1 MIPFISPHAWAC
13 LVSGSHRPDAVLNSA
28 MSLSPLDPS
37 QADFVIK
44 FEGIPRTY
52 ADSTKRAPPDLLDE
66 RVLELER
73 LMARLRDVGLVCVSR
88 AGPRLRGQVLVFVR
102 IEQAILQ
109 EMRQVER
116 SQDFLHGVVTAEEL
130 SVDEPFKPAERVRYA
145 HKRITTPYHP
155 SSKGQGA
162 GITTKCAEFPHVMDM
177 MPLHDTSFNQAW
189 IKTWSR
195 VSLASILYGIDQR
208 DIDKLRDQF
217 GVDTAMYFAF
227 LNAYFQS
234 LIPMAVT
241 GFIFWLSGLAN
252 HHMYA
257 CLVVLW
263 AIVFV
268 EFWRIRERM
277 LAVRWGMTGV
287 SSVSERNSHFTPRT
301 KSLSPITGIEEE
313 VFENWRRDVR
323 YLLCIPVTILFLVFL
338 VCTMAA
344 IFLFQV
350 VVDEVYDGPA
360 KSFVT
365 LIPTILFST
374 CIPLI
379 QSAWRIAAQIM
390 TNFENHATVH
400 RFHSSLTSKIFGMQS
415 VVTYGILALTAYMY
429 MPFGE
434 YLIGQLHVRGY
445 LNRLF
450 AFVTRDPNAFKG
462 RIQPFHVS
470 PAGLHDQLFAMSV
483 TQQLMNTFTEV
494 LLPILLRH
502 VEKFM
507 NKIRGSSRRKE
518 LEAFAKTNRDQA
530 FLERVQNEFDLDVYD
545 EFTDYAEMA
554 TQLGVIS
561 LWSVLWPLAPVMSVV
576 NNFFE
581 LRSDA
586 FKLVVNKRRPI
597 PRRVE
602 SIGSWMNVLSLLAY
616 LSFFTNFTMLFI
628 FDALK
633 PDTANPFKPA
643 SNGIIER
650 TKLWFT
656 AFMVALLLNQAFS
669 IVPRIVRYVLE
680 RTMWQNSAEDVSIR
694 RRLHQNR
701 VALIRRFEEY
711 NTTKQAHASVPT
723 LDVTSQPGSFWH
735 PSSDTGVAYIA
746 SASKAT

>member
-1 MIPFISPHAWAC
+1 
-13 LVSGSHRPDAVLNSA
+13 
-28 MSLSPLDPS
+28 MSLSSVDPV

-44 FEGIPRTY
+44 FEGFPKIF
-52 ADSTKRAPPDLLDE
+52 ADGTKRAPPGLLDE
-66 RVLELER
+66 RAQELER
-73 LMARLRDVGLVCVSR
+73 LMARLRDVGLVSVSR
-88 AGPRLRGQVLVFVR
+88 AGPRARGQVLVFVH
-102 IEQAILQ
+102 IEHAVLQ
-109 EMRQVER
+109 EMRQIER

-130 SVDEPFKPAERVRYA
+130 SMDEPFKPAERVRYT
-145 HKRITTPYHP
+145 HKRITAPYRA
-155 SSKGQGA
+155 SSAEQGA
-162 GITTKCAEFPHVMDM
+162 GITARCAEFPHVMDM
-177 MPLHDTSFNQAW
+177 MPLHDSSFNQAW
-189 IKTWSR
+189 IKTWSH
-195 VSLASILYGIDQR
+195 VSLASIVYGIDQSE
-208 DIDKLRDQF
+208 IDKLRDHF
-217 GVDTAMYFAF
+217 GVHIAMYFAF
-227 LNAYFQS
+227 LNAYSKS
-234 LIPMAVT
+234 LVPMAVT

-263 AIVFV
+263 AIAFV
-268 EFWRIRERM
+268 EYWHIRERM

-301 KSLSPITGIEEE
+301 KSLSPITGMEEE

-323 YLLCIPVTILFLVFL
+323 FLLCVPVTILFLVFL
-338 VCTMAA
+338 VSTMAA

-360 KSFVT
+360 KSLVA

-379 QSAWRIAAQIM
+379 QSAWRMAAQIM

-400 RFHSSLTSKIFGMQS
+400 RFQSSLTFKIFGMQS
-415 VVTYGILALTAYMY
+415 IVTYGILALTAYMY
-429 MPFGE
+429 LPFGE
-434 YLIGQLHVRGY
+434 YLINQLQVHGY
-445 LNRLF
+445 LDRLF

-470 PAGLHDQLFAMSV
+470 PTGLHDQLFAMSV

-494 LLPILLRH
+494 ILPILWRH
-502 VEKFM
+502 AEKFI

-586 FKLVVNKRRPI
+586 FKLVVNMRRPI

-602 SIGSWMNVLSLLAY
+602 SIGSWSSVLSHLAH

-628 FDALK
+628 FDAFK
-633 PDTANPFKPA
+633 PDSESSYKPPSNEMRERIVLWLQPFV
-643 SNGIIER
+643 S
-650 TKLWFT
+650 
-656 AFMVALLLNQAFS
+656 ALLLNYAFS
-669 IVPRIVRYVLE
+669 MVPSIVRYVLE

-701 VALIRRFEEY
+701 VALISRYEKY
-711 NTTKQAHASVPT
+711 DTMKQTHTSVPT
-723 LDVTSQPGSFWH
+723 LDAASQIGSFWH
-735 PSSDTGVAYIA
+735 PSSDTGVSYIA
-746 SASKAT
+746 SAAKAT

>member
-1 MIPFISPHAWAC
+1 MSGARTGAH
-13 LVSGSHRPDAVLNSA
+13 LVSA
-28 MSLSPLDPS
+28 MSLSSVDPV

-44 FEGIPRTY
+44 FEGFPKIF
-52 ADSTKRAPPDLLDE
+52 ADGTKRAPPGFLDE
-66 RVLELER
+66 RAQELER
-73 LMARLRDVGLVCVSR
+73 LMARLRDVGLVSVSR
-88 AGPRLRGQVLVFVR
+88 AGPRARGQVLVFVH
-102 IEQAILQ
+102 IEHAVLQ
-109 EMRQVER
+109 EMRQIER

-130 SVDEPFKPAERVRYA
+130 SMDEPFKPAERVRYT
-145 HKRITTPYHP
+145 HKRITAPYRA
-155 SSKGQGA
+155 SSAEQGA
-162 GITTKCAEFPHVMDM
+162 GITARCAEFPHVMDM
-177 MPLHDTSFNQAW
+177 MPLHDSSFNQAW
-189 IKTWSR
+189 IKTWSH
-195 VSLASILYGIDQR
+195 VSLASIVYGIDQSE
-208 DIDKLRDQF
+208 IDKLRDHF
-217 GVDTAMYFAF
+217 GVHIAMYFAF
-227 LNAYFQS
+227 LNAYSKS
-234 LIPMAVT
+234 LVPMAVT

-263 AIVFV
+263 AIAFV
-268 EFWRIRERM
+268 EYWHIRERM

-301 KSLSPITGIEEE
+301 KSLSPITGMEEE

-323 YLLCIPVTILFLVFL
+323 FLLCVPVTILFLVLL
-338 VCTMAA
+338 VSTMAA

-360 KSFVT
+360 KSLVA

-379 QSAWRIAAQIM
+379 QSAWRMAAQIM

-400 RFHSSLTSKIFGMQS
+400 RFQSSLTFKIFGMQS
-415 VVTYGILALTAYMY
+415 IVTYGILALTAYMY
-429 MPFGE
+429 LPFGE
-434 YLIGQLHVRGY
+434 YLINQLQVHGY
-445 LNRLF
+445 LDRLF

-470 PAGLHDQLFAMSV
+470 PTGLHDQLFAMSV

-494 LLPILLRH
+494 ILPILWRH
-502 VEKFM
+502 AEKFI

-586 FKLVVNKRRPI
+586 FKLVVNMRRPI

-602 SIGSWMNVLSLLAY
+602 SIGSWSSVLSHLAH

-628 FDALK
+628 FDAFK
-633 PDTANPFKPA
+633 PDSESSYKPPSNEMRERIVLWLQPFV
-643 SNGIIER
+643 S
-650 TKLWFT
+650 
-656 AFMVALLLNQAFS
+656 ALLLNYSFS
-669 IVPRIVRYVLE
+669 MVPSIVRYVLE

-701 VALIRRFEEY
+701 VALISRYEKY
-711 NTTKQAHASVPT
+711 DTMKQTHTSVPT
-723 LDVTSQPGSFWH
+723 LDAASQIGSFWH
-735 PSSDTGVAYIA
+735 PSSDTGVSYIA
-746 SASKAT
+746 SAAKAT

>member
-1 MIPFISPHAWAC
+1 
-13 LVSGSHRPDAVLNSA
+13 VSGARTGAHLVSA
-28 MSLSPLDPS
+28 MSLSSVDPV

-44 FEGIPRTY
+44 FEGFPKIF
-52 ADSTKRAPPDLLDE
+52 ADGTKRAPPGFLDE
-66 RVLELER
+66 RAQELER
-73 LMARLRDVGLVCVSR
+73 LMARLRDVGLVSVSR
-88 AGPRLRGQVLVFVR
+88 AGPRARGQVLVFVH
-102 IEQAILQ
+102 IEHAVLQ
-109 EMRQVER
+109 EMRQIER

-130 SVDEPFKPAERVRYA
+130 SMDEPFKPAERVRYT
-145 HKRITTPYHP
+145 HKRITAPYRA
-155 SSKGQGA
+155 SSAEQGA
-162 GITTKCAEFPHVMDM
+162 GITARCAEFPHVMDM
-177 MPLHDTSFNQAW
+177 MPLHDSSFNQAW
-189 IKTWSR
+189 IKTWSH
-195 VSLASILYGIDQR
+195 VSLASIVYGIDQSE
-208 DIDKLRDQF
+208 IDKLRDHF
-217 GVDTAMYFAF
+217 GVHIAMYFAF
-227 LNAYFQS
+227 LNAYSKS
-234 LIPMAVT
+234 LVPMAVT

-263 AIVFV
+263 AIAFV
-268 EFWRIRERM
+268 EYWHIRERM

-301 KSLSPITGIEEE
+301 KSLSPITGMEEE

-323 YLLCIPVTILFLVFL
+323 FLLCVPVTILFLVFL
-338 VCTMAA
+338 VSTMAA

-360 KSFVT
+360 KSLVA

-379 QSAWRIAAQIM
+379 QSAWRMAAQIM

-400 RFHSSLTSKIFGMQS
+400 RFQSSLTFKIFGMQS
-415 VVTYGILALTAYMY
+415 IVTYGILALTAYMY
-429 MPFGE
+429 LPFGE
-434 YLIGQLHVRGY
+434 YLINQLQVHGY
-445 LNRLF
+445 LDRLF

-470 PAGLHDQLFAMSV
+470 PTGLHDQLFAMSV

-494 LLPILLRH
+494 ILPILWRH
-502 VEKFM
+502 AEKFI

-586 FKLVVNKRRPI
+586 FKLVVNMRRPI

-602 SIGSWMNVLSLLAY
+602 SIGSWSSVLSHLAH

-628 FDALK
+628 FDAFK
-633 PDTANPFKPA
+633 PDSESSYKPPSNEMRERIVLWLQPFV
-643 SNGIIER
+643 S
-650 TKLWFT
+650 
-656 AFMVALLLNQAFS
+656 ALLLNYAFS
-669 IVPRIVRYVLE
+669 MMPSIVRYVLE

-701 VALIRRFEEY
+701 VALISRYEKY
-711 NTTKQAHASVPT
+711 DTMKQTHTSVPT
-723 LDVTSQPGSFWH
+723 LDAASQIGSFWH
-735 PSSDTGVAYIA
+735 PSSDTGVSYIA
-746 SASKAT
+746 SAAKAT

>member
-1 MIPFISPHAWAC
+1 
-13 LVSGSHRPDAVLNSA
+13 
-28 MSLSPLDPS
+28 MSLSSVDPV

-44 FEGIPRTY
+44 FEGFPKIF
-52 ADSTKRAPPDLLDE
+52 ADGTKRAPPGFLDE
-66 RVLELER
+66 RAQELER
-73 LMARLRDVGLVCVSR
+73 LMARLRDVGLVSVSR
-88 AGPRLRGQVLVFVR
+88 AGPRARGQVLVFVH
-102 IEQAILQ
+102 IEHAVLQ
-109 EMRQVER
+109 EMRQIER

-130 SVDEPFKPAERVRYA
+130 SMDEPFKPAERVRYT
-145 HKRITTPYHP
+145 HKRITAPYRA
-155 SSKGQGA
+155 SSAEQGA
-162 GITTKCAEFPHVMDM
+162 GITARCAEFPHVMDM
-177 MPLHDTSFNQAW
+177 MPLHDSSFNQAW
-189 IKTWSR
+189 IKTWSH
-195 VSLASILYGIDQR
+195 VSLASIVYGIDQSE
-208 DIDKLRDQF
+208 IDKLRDHF
-217 GVDTAMYFAF
+217 GVHIAMYFAF
-227 LNAYFQS
+227 LNAYSKS
-234 LIPMAVT
+234 LVPMAVT

-263 AIVFV
+263 AIAFV
-268 EFWRIRERM
+268 EYWHIRERM

-301 KSLSPITGIEEE
+301 KSLSPITGMEEE

-323 YLLCIPVTILFLVFL
+323 FLLCVPVTILFLVFL
-338 VCTMAA
+338 VSTMAA

-360 KSFVT
+360 KSLVA

-379 QSAWRIAAQIM
+379 QSAWRMAAQIM

-400 RFHSSLTSKIFGMQS
+400 RFQSSLTFKIFGMQS
-415 VVTYGILALTAYMY
+415 IVTYGILALTAYMY
-429 MPFGE
+429 LPFGE
-434 YLIGQLHVRGY
+434 YLINQLQVHGY
-445 LNRLF
+445 LDRLF

-470 PAGLHDQLFAMSV
+470 PTGLHDQLFAMSV

-494 LLPILLRH
+494 ILPILWRH
-502 VEKFM
+502 TEKFI

-586 FKLVVNKRRPI
+586 FKLVVNMRRPI

-602 SIGSWMNVLSLLAY
+602 SIGSWSSVLSHLAH

-628 FDALK
+628 FDAFK
-633 PDTANPFKPA
+633 PDSESSYKPPSNEMRERIVLWLQPFV
-643 SNGIIER
+643 S
-650 TKLWFT
+650 
-656 AFMVALLLNQAFS
+656 ALLLNYAFS
-669 IVPRIVRYVLE
+669 MLPSIVRYVLE

-701 VALIRRFEEY
+701 VALISRYEKY
-711 NTTKQAHASVPT
+711 DTMKQTHTSVPT
-723 LDVTSQPGSFWH
+723 LDAASQIGSFWH
-735 PSSDTGVAYIA
+735 PSSDTGVSYIA
-746 SASKAT
+746 SAAKAT

>member
-1 MIPFISPHAWAC
+1 MSGARTGAH
-13 LVSGSHRPDAVLNSA
+13 LVSA
-28 MSLSPLDPS
+28 MSLSSVDPV

-44 FEGIPRTY
+44 FEGFPKIF
-52 ADSTKRAPPDLLDE
+52 ADGTKRAPPGFLDE
-66 RVLELER
+66 RAQELER
-73 LMARLRDVGLVCVSR
+73 LMARLRDVGLVSVSR
-88 AGPRLRGQVLVFVR
+88 AGPRARGQVLVFVH
-102 IEQAILQ
+102 IEHAVLQ
-109 EMRQVER
+109 EMRQIER

-130 SVDEPFKPAERVRYA
+130 SMDEPFKPAERVRYT
-145 HKRITTPYHP
+145 HKRITAPYRA
-155 SSKGQGA
+155 SSAEQGA
-162 GITTKCAEFPHVMDM
+162 GITARCAEFPHVMDM
-177 MPLHDTSFNQAW
+177 MPLHDSSFNQAW
-189 IKTWSR
+189 IKTWSH
-195 VSLASILYGIDQR
+195 VSLASIVYGIDQSE
-208 DIDKLRDQF
+208 IDKLRDHF
-217 GVDTAMYFAF
+217 GVHIAMYFAF
-227 LNAYFQS
+227 LNAYSKS
-234 LIPMAVT
+234 LVPMAVT

-263 AIVFV
+263 AIAFV
-268 EFWRIRERM
+268 EYWHIRERM

-301 KSLSPITGIEEE
+301 KSLSPITGMEEE

-323 YLLCIPVTILFLVFL
+323 FLLCVPVTILFLVFL
-338 VCTMAA
+338 VSTMAA

-360 KSFVT
+360 KSLVA

-379 QSAWRIAAQIM
+379 QSAWRMAAQIM

-400 RFHSSLTSKIFGMQS
+400 RFQSSLTFKIFGMQS
-415 VVTYGILALTAYMY
+415 IVTYGILALTAYMY
-429 MPFGE
+429 LPFGE
-434 YLIGQLHVRGY
+434 YLINQLQVHGY
-445 LNRLF
+445 LDRLF

-470 PAGLHDQLFAMSV
+470 PRGLHDQLFAMSV

-494 LLPILLRH
+494 ILPILWRH
-502 VEKFM
+502 AEKFI

-586 FKLVVNKRRPI
+586 FKLVVNMRRPI

-602 SIGSWMNVLSLLAY
+602 SIGSWSSVLSYLAH

-628 FDALK
+628 FDTFK
-633 PDTANPFKPA
+633 PDSESSYKPPSNELRKRIELWLQPFFA
-643 SNGIIER
+643 
-650 TKLWFT
+650 
-656 AFMVALLLNQAFS
+656 ALLLNYAFS
-669 IVPRIVRYVLE
+669 MLPSIVRYVLE

-701 VALIRRFEEY
+701 VALISRYEKY
-711 NTTKQAHASVPT
+711 DTMKQTHTSVPT
-723 LDVTSQPGSFWH
+723 LDAASQPGSFWH
-735 PSSDTGVAYIA
+735 PSSDTGVSYIA
-746 SASKAT
+746 SAAKAS

>member
-1 MIPFISPHAWAC
+1 MSGARTGAH
-13 LVSGSHRPDAVLNSA
+13 LVSA
-28 MSLSPLDPS
+28 MSLSSVDPV

-44 FEGIPRTY
+44 FEGFPKIF
-52 ADSTKRAPPDLLDE
+52 ADGTKRAPPGFLDE
-66 RVLELER
+66 RAQELER
-73 LMARLRDVGLVCVSR
+73 LMARLRDVGLVSVSR
-88 AGPRLRGQVLVFVR
+88 AGPRARGQVLVFVH
-102 IEQAILQ
+102 IEHAVLQ
-109 EMRQVER
+109 EMRQIER

-130 SVDEPFKPAERVRYA
+130 SMDEPFKPAERVRYT
-145 HKRITTPYHP
+145 HKRITAPYRA
-155 SSKGQGA
+155 SSAEQGA
-162 GITTKCAEFPHVMDM
+162 GITARCAEFPHVMDM
-177 MPLHDTSFNQAW
+177 MPLHDSSFNQAW
-189 IKTWSR
+189 IKTWSH
-195 VSLASILYGIDQR
+195 VSLASIVYGIDQSE
-208 DIDKLRDQF
+208 IDKLRDHF
-217 GVDTAMYFAF
+217 GVHIAMYFAF
-227 LNAYFQS
+227 LNAYSKS
-234 LIPMAVT
+234 LVPMAVT

-263 AIVFV
+263 AIAFV
-268 EFWRIRERM
+268 EYWHIRERM

-301 KSLSPITGIEEE
+301 KSLSPITGMEEE

-323 YLLCIPVTILFLVFL
+323 FLLCVPVTILFLVFL
-338 VCTMAA
+338 VSTMAA

-360 KSFVT
+360 KSLVA

-379 QSAWRIAAQIM
+379 QSAWRMAAQIM

-400 RFHSSLTSKIFGMQS
+400 RFQSSLTFKIFGMQS
-415 VVTYGILALTAYMY
+415 IVTYGILALTAYMY
-429 MPFGE
+429 LPFGE
-434 YLIGQLHVRGY
+434 YLINQLQVHGY
-445 LNRLF
+445 LDRLF

-470 PAGLHDQLFAMSV
+470 PTGLHDQLFAMSV

-494 LLPILLRH
+494 ILPILWRH
-502 VEKFM
+502 AEKFI

-586 FKLVVNKRRPI
+586 FKLVVNMRRPI

-602 SIGSWMNVLSLLAY
+602 SIGSWSSVLSYLAH

-628 FDALK
+628 FDTFK
-633 PDTANPFKPA
+633 PDSASSYKPPSNELRKRIELWLQPFFA
-643 SNGIIER
+643 
-650 TKLWFT
+650 
-656 AFMVALLLNQAFS
+656 ALLLNYAFS
-669 IVPRIVRYVLE
+669 MVPSIVRYVLE

-701 VALIRRFEEY
+701 VALISRFEKY
-711 NTTKQAHASVPT
+711 DTMKQTHTSVPT
-723 LDVTSQPGSFWH
+723 LDAASQPGSFWH
-735 PSSDTGVAYIA
+735 PSSDTGVSYIA
-746 SASKAT
+746 SAAKAT

>member
-1 MIPFISPHAWAC
+1 MSGARTGAH
-13 LVSGSHRPDAVLNSA
+13 LVSA
-28 MSLSPLDPS
+28 MSLSSVDPV

-44 FEGIPRTY
+44 FEGFPKIF
-52 ADSTKRAPPDLLDE
+52 ADGTKRAPPGLLDE
-66 RVLELER
+66 RAQELER
-73 LMARLRDVGLVCVSR
+73 LMARLRDVGLVSVSR
-88 AGPRLRGQVLVFVR
+88 AGPRARGQVLVFVH
-102 IEQAILQ
+102 IEHAVLQ
-109 EMRQVER
+109 EMRQIER

-130 SVDEPFKPAERVRYA
+130 SMDEPFKPAERVRYT
-145 HKRITTPYHP
+145 HKRITAPYRA
-155 SSKGQGA
+155 SSAEQGA
-162 GITTKCAEFPHVMDM
+162 GITARCAEFPHVMDM
-177 MPLHDTSFNQAW
+177 MPLHDSSFNQAW
-189 IKTWSR
+189 IKTWSH
-195 VSLASILYGIDQR
+195 VSLASIVYGIDQSE
-208 DIDKLRDQF
+208 IDKLRDHF
-217 GVDTAMYFAF
+217 GVHIAMYFAF
-227 LNAYFQS
+227 LNAYSKS
-234 LIPMAVT
+234 LVPMAVT

-263 AIVFV
+263 AIAFV
-268 EFWRIRERM
+268 EYWHIRERM

-301 KSLSPITGIEEE
+301 KSLSPITGMEEE

-323 YLLCIPVTILFLVFL
+323 FLLCVPVTILFLVFL
-338 VCTMAA
+338 VSTMAA

-360 KSFVT
+360 KSLVA

-379 QSAWRIAAQIM
+379 QSAWRMAAQIM

-400 RFHSSLTSKIFGMQS
+400 RFQSSLTSKIFGMQS

-429 MPFGE
+429 LPFGE
-434 YLIGQLHVRGY
+434 YLINQLQVHGY
-445 LNRLF
+445 LDRLF

-470 PAGLHDQLFAMSV
+470 PTGLHDQLFAMSV

-494 LLPILLRH
+494 ILPILWRH
-502 VEKFM
+502 AEKFI

-586 FKLVVNKRRPI
+586 FKLVVNMRRPI

-602 SIGSWMNVLSLLAY
+602 SIGSWSSVLSHLAH

-628 FDALK
+628 FDAFK
-633 PDTANPFKPA
+633 PDSETSYKPPSNEMRERIVLWLQPFV
-643 SNGIIER
+643 S
-650 TKLWFT
+650 
-656 AFMVALLLNQAFS
+656 ALLLNYAFS
-669 IVPRIVRYVLE
+669 MVPSIVRYVLE

-701 VALIRRFEEY
+701 VALISRYEKY
-711 NTTKQAHASVPT
+711 DTMKQTHTSVPT
-723 LDVTSQPGSFWH
+723 LDAASQIGSFWH
-735 PSSDTGVAYIA
+735 PSSDTGVSYIA
-746 SASKAT
+746 GAAKAT

>member
-1 MIPFISPHAWAC
+1 
-13 LVSGSHRPDAVLNSA
+13 
-28 MSLSPLDPS
+28 MSLSPLDPV

-44 FEGIPRTY
+44 FEGFPKIF
-52 ADSTKRAPPDLLDE
+52 ADGTKRAPPGLLDE
-66 RVLELER
+66 RAQELER
-73 LMARLRDVGLVCVSR
+73 LMARLRDVGLVSVSR
-88 AGPRLRGQVLVFVR
+88 AGPRARGQVLVFVH
-102 IEQAILQ
+102 IEHAVLQ
-109 EMRQVER
+109 EMRQIER

-130 SVDEPFKPAERVRYA
+130 SMDEPFKPAERVRYT
-145 HKRITTPYHP
+145 HKRITAPYRA
-155 SSKGQGA
+155 SSAEQGA
-162 GITTKCAEFPHVMDM
+162 GITARCAEFPHVMDM
-177 MPLHDTSFNQAW
+177 MPLHDSSFNQAW
-189 IKTWSR
+189 IKTWSH
-195 VSLASILYGIDQR
+195 VSLASIVYGIDQSE
-208 DIDKLRDQF
+208 IDKLRDHF
-217 GVDTAMYFAF
+217 GVHIAMYFAF
-227 LNAYFQS
+227 LNAYSKS
-234 LIPMAVT
+234 LVPMAVT

-263 AIVFV
+263 AIAFV
-268 EFWRIRERM
+268 EYWHIRERM

-301 KSLSPITGIEEE
+301 KSLSPITGMEEE

-323 YLLCIPVTILFLVFL
+323 HMLCIPVTILFLVLL
-338 VCTMAA
+338 VSTMAA

-360 KSFVT
+360 KSLVA

-379 QSAWRIAAQIM
+379 QSAWRMAAQIM

-400 RFHSSLTSKIFGMQS
+400 RFQSSLTFKIFGMQS
-415 VVTYGILALTAYMY
+415 IVTYGILALTAYMY
-429 MPFGE
+429 LPFGE
-434 YLIGQLHVRGY
+434 YLINQLQVHGY
-445 LNRLF
+445 LDRLF

-470 PAGLHDQLFAMSV
+470 PTGLHDQLFAMSV

-494 LLPILLRH
+494 ILPILWRH
-502 VEKFM
+502 AEKFI

-586 FKLVVNKRRPI
+586 FKLVVNMRRPI

-602 SIGSWMNVLSLLAY
+602 SIGSWSSVLSHLAH

-628 FDALK
+628 FDAFK
-633 PDTANPFKPA
+633 PDSESSYKPPSNEMRERIVLWLQPFV
-643 SNGIIER
+643 S
-650 TKLWFT
+650 
-656 AFMVALLLNQAFS
+656 ALLLNYAFS
-669 IVPRIVRYVLE
+669 MVPSIVRYVLE

-701 VALIRRFEEY
+701 VALISRYEKY
-711 NTTKQAHASVPT
+711 DTMKQTHTSVPT
-723 LDVTSQPGSFWH
+723 LDAASQIGSFWH
-735 PSSDTGVAYIA
+735 PSSDTGVSYIA
-746 SASKAT
+746 SAAKAT

>member
-1 MIPFISPHAWAC
+1 MSGARTGAH
-13 LVSGSHRPDAVLNSA
+13 LVSA
-28 MSLSPLDPS
+28 MSLSSVDPV

-44 FEGIPRTY
+44 FEGFPKIF
-52 ADSTKRAPPDLLDE
+52 ADGTKRAPPGFLDE
-66 RVLELER
+66 RAQELER
-73 LMARLRDVGLVCVSR
+73 LMARLRDVGLVSVSR
-88 AGPRLRGQVLVFVR
+88 AGPRARGQVLVFVH
-102 IEQAILQ
+102 IEHAVLQ
-109 EMRQVER
+109 EMRQIER

-130 SVDEPFKPAERVRYA
+130 SMDEPFKPAERVRYT
-145 HKRITTPYHP
+145 HKRITAPYRA
-155 SSKGQGA
+155 SSAEQGA
-162 GITTKCAEFPHVMDM
+162 GITARCAEFPHVMDM
-177 MPLHDTSFNQAW
+177 MPLHDSSFNQAW
-189 IKTWSR
+189 IKTWSH
-195 VSLASILYGIDQR
+195 VSLASIVYGIDQSE
-208 DIDKLRDQF
+208 IDKLRDHF
-217 GVDTAMYFAF
+217 GVHIAMYFAF
-227 LNAYFQS
+227 LNAYSKS
-234 LIPMAVT
+234 LVPMAVT

-263 AIVFV
+263 AIAFV
-268 EFWRIRERM
+268 EYWHIRERM

-301 KSLSPITGIEEE
+301 KSLSPITGMEEE

-323 YLLCIPVTILFLVFL
+323 FLLCVPVTILFLVFL
-338 VCTMAA
+338 VSTMAA

-360 KSFVT
+360 KSLVA

-379 QSAWRIAAQIM
+379 QSAWRMAAQIM

-400 RFHSSLTSKIFGMQS
+400 RFQSSLTSKIFGMQS
-415 VVTYGILALTAYMY
+415 VVTYGILALTTYMY
-429 MPFGE
+429 LPFGE
-434 YLIGQLHVRGY
+434 YLINQLQVHGY
-445 LNRLF
+445 LDRLF

-470 PAGLHDQLFAMSV
+470 PTGLHDQLFAMSV

-494 LLPILLRH
+494 ILPILWRH
-502 VEKFM
+502 AEKFI

-586 FKLVVNKRRPI
+586 FKLVVNMRRPI

-602 SIGSWMNVLSLLAY
+602 SIGSWSSVLSYLAH

-628 FDALK
+628 FDTFK
-633 PDTANPFKPA
+633 PDSASSYKPPSNELRKRIELWLQPFFA
-643 SNGIIER
+643 
-650 TKLWFT
+650 
-656 AFMVALLLNQAFS
+656 ALLLNYAFS
-669 IVPRIVRYVLE
+669 MVPSIVRYVLE
-680 RTMWQNSAEDVSIR
+680 RIMWQNSAEDVSIR

-701 VALIRRFEEY
+701 VALISRFEKY
-711 NTTKQAHASVPT
+711 DTMKQTHTSVPT
-723 LDVTSQPGSFWH
+723 LDAASQPGSFWH
-735 PSSDTGVAYIA
+735 PSSDTGVSYIA
-746 SASKAT
+746 SAAKAT

>member
-1 MIPFISPHAWAC
+1 MSGARTGAH
-13 LVSGSHRPDAVLNSA
+13 LVSA
-28 MSLSPLDPS
+28 MSLSSVDPV

-44 FEGIPRTY
+44 FEGFPKIF
-52 ADSTKRAPPDLLDE
+52 ADGTKRAPPGFLDE
-66 RVLELER
+66 RAQELER
-73 LMARLRDVGLVCVSR
+73 LMARLRDVGLVSVSR
-88 AGPRLRGQVLVFVR
+88 AGPRARGQVLVFVH
-102 IEQAILQ
+102 IEHAVLQ
-109 EMRQVER
+109 EMRQIER

-130 SVDEPFKPAERVRYA
+130 SMDEPFKPAERVRYT
-145 HKRITTPYHP
+145 HKRITAPYRA
-155 SSKGQGA
+155 SSAEQGA
-162 GITTKCAEFPHVMDM
+162 GITARCAEFPHVMDM
-177 MPLHDTSFNQAW
+177 MPLHDSSFNQAW
-189 IKTWSR
+189 IKTWSH
-195 VSLASILYGIDQR
+195 VSLASIVYGIDQSE
-208 DIDKLRDQF
+208 IDKLRDHF
-217 GVDTAMYFAF
+217 GVHIAMYFAF
-227 LNAYFQS
+227 LNAYSKS
-234 LIPMAVT
+234 LVPMAVT

-263 AIVFV
+263 AIAFV
-268 EFWRIRERM
+268 EYWHIRERM

-301 KSLSPITGIEEE
+301 KSLSPITGMEEE

-323 YLLCIPVTILFLVFL
+323 FLLCVPVTILFLVFL
-338 VCTMAA
+338 VSTMAA

-360 KSFVT
+360 KSLVA

-379 QSAWRIAAQIM
+379 QSAWRMAAQIM

-400 RFHSSLTSKIFGMQS
+400 RFQSSLTSKIFGMQS
-415 VVTYGILALTAYMY
+415 VVTYGILALTTYMY
-429 MPFGE
+429 LPFGE
-434 YLIGQLHVRGY
+434 YLINQLQVHGY
-445 LNRLF
+445 LDRLF

-470 PAGLHDQLFAMSV
+470 PTGLHDQLFAMSV

-494 LLPILLRH
+494 ILPILWRH
-502 VEKFM
+502 AEKFI

-586 FKLVVNKRRPI
+586 FKLVVNMRRPI

-602 SIGSWMNVLSLLAY
+602 SIGSWSSVLSYLAH

-628 FDALK
+628 FDTFK
-633 PDTANPFKPA
+633 PDSASSYKPPSNELRKRIELWLQPFFA
-643 SNGIIER
+643 
-650 TKLWFT
+650 
-656 AFMVALLLNQAFS
+656 ALLLNYAFS
-669 IVPRIVRYVLE
+669 MVPSIVRYVLE

-701 VALIRRFEEY
+701 VALISRFEKY
-711 NTTKQAHASVPT
+711 DTMKQTHTSVPT
-723 LDVTSQPGSFWH
+723 LDAASQPGSFWH
-735 PSSDTGVAYIA
+735 PSSDTGVSYIA
-746 SASKAT
+746 SAAKAT

>member
-1 MIPFISPHAWAC
+1 MSGARTGAH
-13 LVSGSHRPDAVLNSA
+13 LVSA
-28 MSLSPLDPS
+28 MSLSSVDPV

-44 FEGIPRTY
+44 FEGFPKIF
-52 ADSTKRAPPDLLDE
+52 ADGTKRAPPGFLDE
-66 RVLELER
+66 RAQELER
-73 LMARLRDVGLVCVSR
+73 LMARLRDVGLVSVSR
-88 AGPRLRGQVLVFVR
+88 AGPRARGQVLVFVH
-102 IEQAILQ
+102 IEHAVLQ
-109 EMRQVER
+109 EMRQIER

-130 SVDEPFKPAERVRYA
+130 SMDEPFKPAERVRYT
-145 HKRITTPYHP
+145 HKRITAPYRA
-155 SSKGQGA
+155 SSAEQGA
-162 GITTKCAEFPHVMDM
+162 GITARCAEFPHVMDM
-177 MPLHDTSFNQAW
+177 MPLHDSSFNQAW
-189 IKTWSR
+189 IKTWSH
-195 VSLASILYGIDQR
+195 VSLASIVYGIDQSE
-208 DIDKLRDQF
+208 IDKLRDHF
-217 GVDTAMYFAF
+217 GVHIAMYFAF
-227 LNAYFQS
+227 LNAYSKS
-234 LIPMAVT
+234 LVPMAVT

-263 AIVFV
+263 AIAFV
-268 EFWRIRERM
+268 EYWHIRERM

-301 KSLSPITGIEEE
+301 KSLSPITGMEEE

-323 YLLCIPVTILFLVFL
+323 FLLCVPVTILFLVFL
-338 VCTMAA
+338 VSTMAA

-360 KSFVT
+360 KSLVA

-379 QSAWRIAAQIM
+379 QSAWRMAAQIM

-400 RFHSSLTSKIFGMQS
+400 RFQSSLTFKIFGMQS
-415 VVTYGILALTAYMY
+415 IVTYGILALTAYMY
-429 MPFGE
+429 LPFGE
-434 YLIGQLHVRGY
+434 YLINQLQVHGY
-445 LNRLF
+445 LDRLF

-470 PAGLHDQLFAMSV
+470 PTGLHDQLFAMSV

-494 LLPILLRH
+494 ILPILWRH
-502 VEKFM
+502 AEKFI

-586 FKLVVNKRRPI
+586 FKLVVNMRRPI

-602 SIGSWMNVLSLLAY
+602 SIGSWSSVLSHLAH

-628 FDALK
+628 FDAFK
-633 PDTANPFKPA
+633 PDSESSYKPPSNEMRERIVLWLQPFV
-643 SNGIIER
+643 S
-650 TKLWFT
+650 
-656 AFMVALLLNQAFS
+656 ALLLNYSFS
-669 IVPRIVRYVLE
+669 MVPSIVRYVLE

-701 VALIRRFEEY
+701 VALISRYEKY
-711 NTTKQAHASVPT
+711 DTMKQTHTSVPT
-723 LDVTSQPGSFWH
+723 LDAASQIGSFWH
-735 PSSDTGVAYIA
+735 PSSDTGVSYIA
-746 SASKAT
+746 SAAKAT

>member
-1 MIPFISPHAWAC
+1 MSGARTGAH
-13 LVSGSHRPDAVLNSA
+13 LVSA
-28 MSLSPLDPS
+28 MSLSSVDPV

-44 FEGIPRTY
+44 FEGFPKIF
-52 ADSTKRAPPDLLDE
+52 ADGTKRAPPGFLDE
-66 RVLELER
+66 RAQELER
-73 LMARLRDVGLVCVSR
+73 LMARLRDVGLVSVSR
-88 AGPRLRGQVLVFVR
+88 AGPRARGQVLVFVH
-102 IEQAILQ
+102 IEHAVLQ
-109 EMRQVER
+109 EMRQIER

-130 SVDEPFKPAERVRYA
+130 SMDEPFKPAERVRYT
-145 HKRITTPYHP
+145 HKRITAPYRA
-155 SSKGQGA
+155 SSAEQGA
-162 GITTKCAEFPHVMDM
+162 GITARCAEFPHVMDM
-177 MPLHDTSFNQAW
+177 MPLHDSSFNQAW
-189 IKTWSR
+189 IKTWSH
-195 VSLASILYGIDQR
+195 VSLASIVYGIDQSE
-208 DIDKLRDQF
+208 IDKLRDHF
-217 GVDTAMYFAF
+217 GVHIAMYFAF
-227 LNAYFQS
+227 LNAYSKS
-234 LIPMAVT
+234 LVPMAVT

-263 AIVFV
+263 AIAFV
-268 EFWRIRERM
+268 EYWHIRERM

-301 KSLSPITGIEEE
+301 KSLSPITGMEEE

-323 YLLCIPVTILFLVFL
+323 FLLCVPVTILFLVFL
-338 VCTMAA
+338 VSTMAA

-360 KSFVT
+360 KSLVA

-379 QSAWRIAAQIM
+379 QSAWRMAAQIM

-400 RFHSSLTSKIFGMQS
+400 RFQSSLTFKIFGMQS
-415 VVTYGILALTAYMY
+415 IVTYGILALTAYMY
-429 MPFGE
+429 LPFGE
-434 YLIGQLHVRGY
+434 YLINQLQVHGY
-445 LNRLF
+445 LDRLF

-470 PAGLHDQLFAMSV
+470 PTGLHDQLFAMSV

-494 LLPILLRH
+494 ILPILWRH
-502 VEKFM
+502 AEKFI

-586 FKLVVNKRRPI
+586 FKLVVNMRRPI

-602 SIGSWMNVLSLLAY
+602 SIGSWSSVLSHLAH

-628 FDALK
+628 FDAFK
-633 PDTANPFKPA
+633 PDSETSYKPPSNEMRERIVLWLQPFV
-643 SNGIIER
+643 S
-650 TKLWFT
+650 
-656 AFMVALLLNQAFS
+656 ALLLNYAFS
-669 IVPRIVRYVLE
+669 MVPSIVRYVLE

-701 VALIRRFEEY
+701 VALISRYEKY
-711 NTTKQAHASVPT
+711 DTMKQTHTSVPT
-723 LDVTSQPGSFWH
+723 LDAASQIGSFWH
-735 PSSDTGVAYIA
+735 PSSDTGVSYIA
-746 SASKAT
+746 GAAKAT

>member
-1 MIPFISPHAWAC
+1 MSGARTGAH
-13 LVSGSHRPDAVLNSA
+13 LVSA
-28 MSLSPLDPS
+28 MSLSSVDPV

-44 FEGIPRTY
+44 FEGFPKIF
-52 ADSTKRAPPDLLDE
+52 ADGTKRAPPGLLDE
-66 RVLELER
+66 RAQELER
-73 LMARLRDVGLVCVSR
+73 LMARLRDVGLVSVSR
-88 AGPRLRGQVLVFVR
+88 AGPRARGQVLVFVH
-102 IEQAILQ
+102 IEHAVLQ
-109 EMRQVER
+109 EMRQIER

-130 SVDEPFKPAERVRYA
+130 SMDEPFKPAERVRYT
-145 HKRITTPYHP
+145 HKRITAPYRA
-155 SSKGQGA
+155 SSAEQGA
-162 GITTKCAEFPHVMDM
+162 GITARCAEFPHVMDM
-177 MPLHDTSFNQAW
+177 MPLHDSSFNQAW
-189 IKTWSR
+189 IKTWSH
-195 VSLASILYGIDQR
+195 VSLASIVYGIDQSE
-208 DIDKLRDQF
+208 IDKLRDHF
-217 GVDTAMYFAF
+217 GVHIAMYFAF
-227 LNAYFQS
+227 LNAYSKS
-234 LIPMAVT
+234 LVPMAVT

-263 AIVFV
+263 AIAFV
-268 EFWRIRERM
+268 EFWHIRERM

-301 KSLSPITGIEEE
+301 KSLSPITGMEEE

-323 YLLCIPVTILFLVFL
+323 FLLCVPVTILFLVFL
-338 VCTMAA
+338 VSTMAA

-360 KSFVT
+360 KSLVA

-379 QSAWRIAAQIM
+379 QSAWRMAAQIM

-400 RFHSSLTSKIFGMQS
+400 RFQSSLTFKIFGMQS
-415 VVTYGILALTAYMY
+415 IVTYGILALTAYMY
-429 MPFGE
+429 LPFGE
-434 YLIGQLHVRGY
+434 YLINQLQVHGY
-445 LNRLF
+445 LDRLF

-470 PAGLHDQLFAMSV
+470 PTGLHDQLFAMSV

-494 LLPILLRH
+494 ILPILWRH
-502 VEKFM
+502 AEKFI

-586 FKLVVNKRRPI
+586 FKLVVNMRRPI

-602 SIGSWMNVLSLLAY
+602 SIGSWSSVLSHLAH

-628 FDALK
+628 FDAFK
-633 PDTANPFKPA
+633 PDSESSYKPPSNEMRERIVLWLQPFV
-643 SNGIIER
+643 S
-650 TKLWFT
+650 
-656 AFMVALLLNQAFS
+656 ALLLNYAFS
-669 IVPRIVRYVLE
+669 MVPSIVRYVLE

-701 VALIRRFEEY
+701 VALISRYEKY
-711 NTTKQAHASVPT
+711 DTMKQTHTSVPT
-723 LDVTSQPGSFWH
+723 LDAASQIGSFWH
-735 PSSDTGVAYIA
+735 PSSDTGVSYIA
-746 SASKAT
+746 SAAKAT

>member
-1 MIPFISPHAWAC
+1 MSGARTGAH
-13 LVSGSHRPDAVLNSA
+13 LVSA
-28 MSLSPLDPS
+28 MSQNPMDPV

-44 FEGIPRTY
+44 FEGFPKIF
-52 ADSTKRAPPDLLDE
+52 ADGTKRAPPGLLDE
-66 RVLELER
+66 RAQELER
-73 LMARLRDVGLVCVSR
+73 LMARLRDVGLVSVSR
-88 AGPRLRGQVLVFVR
+88 AGPRARGQVLVFVH
-102 IEQAILQ
+102 IEHAVLQ
-109 EMRQVER
+109 EMRQIER

-130 SVDEPFKPAERVRYA
+130 SMDEPFKPAERVRYT
-145 HKRITTPYHP
+145 HKRITAPHRA
-155 SSKGQGA
+155 SSAERGA
-162 GITTKCAEFPHVMDM
+162 GITARCAEFPHVMDM
-177 MPLHDTSFNQAW
+177 MPLHDSSFNQAW
-189 IKTWSR
+189 IKTWSH
-195 VSLASILYGIDQR
+195 VSLASIVYGIDQSE
-208 DIDKLRDQF
+208 IDKLRDHF
-217 GVDTAMYFAF
+217 GVHIAMYFAF
-227 LNAYFQS
+227 LNAYSKS
-234 LIPMAVT
+234 LVPMAVT

-263 AIVFV
+263 AIAFV
-268 EFWRIRERM
+268 EYWHIRERM

-301 KSLSPITGIEEE
+301 KSLSPITGMEEE

-323 YLLCIPVTILFLVFL
+323 FLLCVPVTILFLVFL
-338 VCTMAA
+338 VSTMAA

-360 KSFVT
+360 KSLVA

-379 QSAWRIAAQIM
+379 QSAWRMAAQIM

-400 RFHSSLTSKIFGMQS
+400 RFQSSLTSKIFGVQS

-429 MPFGE
+429 LPFGE
-434 YLIGQLHVRGY
+434 YLINQLQVHGY
-445 LNRLF
+445 LDRLF

-470 PAGLHDQLFAMSV
+470 PTGLHDQLFAMSV

-494 LLPILLRH
+494 ILPILWRH
-502 VEKFM
+502 AEKFI

-586 FKLVVNKRRPI
+586 FKLVVNMRRPI

-602 SIGSWMNVLSLLAY
+602 SIGSWSSVLSHLAH

-628 FDALK
+628 FDAFK
-633 PDTANPFKPA
+633 PDSESSYKPPSNEMRERIVLWLQPFV
-643 SNGIIER
+643 S
-650 TKLWFT
+650 
-656 AFMVALLLNQAFS
+656 ALLLNYAFS
-669 IVPRIVRYVLE
+669 MLPSIVRYVLE

-701 VALIRRFEEY
+701 VALISRYEKY
-711 NTTKQAHASVPT
+711 DTMKQTHTSVPT
-723 LDVTSQPGSFWH
+723 LDAASQIGSFWH
-735 PSSDTGVAYIA
+735 PSSDTGVSYIA
-746 SASKAT
+746 SAAKAT

>member
-1 MIPFISPHAWAC
+1 MSGARTGAH
-13 LVSGSHRPDAVLNSA
+13 LVSA
-28 MSLSPLDPS
+28 MSLSSVDPV

-44 FEGIPRTY
+44 FEGFPKIF
-52 ADSTKRAPPDLLDE
+52 ADGTKRAPPGFLDE
-66 RVLELER
+66 RAQELER
-73 LMARLRDVGLVCVSR
+73 LMARLRDVGLVSVSR
-88 AGPRLRGQVLVFVR
+88 AGPRARGQVLVFVH
-102 IEQAILQ
+102 IEHAVLQ
-109 EMRQVER
+109 EMRQIER

-130 SVDEPFKPAERVRYA
+130 SMDEPFKPAERVRYT
-145 HKRITTPYHP
+145 HKRITAPYRA
-155 SSKGQGA
+155 SSAEQGA
-162 GITTKCAEFPHVMDM
+162 GITARCAEFPHVMDM
-177 MPLHDTSFNQAW
+177 MPLHDSSFNQAW
-189 IKTWSR
+189 IKTWSH
-195 VSLASILYGIDQR
+195 VSLASIVYGIDQSE
-208 DIDKLRDQF
+208 IDKLRDHF
-217 GVDTAMYFAF
+217 GVHIAMYFAF
-227 LNAYFQS
+227 LNAYSKS
-234 LIPMAVT
+234 LVPMAVT

-263 AIVFV
+263 AIAFV
-268 EFWRIRERM
+268 EYWHIRERM

-301 KSLSPITGIEEE
+301 KSLSPITGMEEE

-323 YLLCIPVTILFLVFL
+323 FLLCVPVTILFLVFL
-338 VCTMAA
+338 VSTMAA

-360 KSFVT
+360 KSLVA

-379 QSAWRIAAQIM
+379 QSAWRMAAQIM

-400 RFHSSLTSKIFGMQS
+400 RFQSSLTFKIFGMQS
-415 VVTYGILALTAYMY
+415 IVTYGILALTAYMY
-429 MPFGE
+429 LPFGE
-434 YLIGQLHVRGY
+434 YLINQLQVHGY
-445 LNRLF
+445 LDRLF

-470 PAGLHDQLFAMSV
+470 PTGLHDQLFAMSV

-494 LLPILLRH
+494 ILPILWRH
-502 VEKFM
+502 AEKFI

-586 FKLVVNKRRPI
+586 FKLVVNMRRPI

-602 SIGSWMNVLSLLAY
+602 SIGSWSSVLSHLAH

-628 FDALK
+628 FDAFK
-633 PDTANPFKPA
+633 PDSESSYKPPSNEMRERIVLWLQPFV
-643 SNGIIER
+643 S
-650 TKLWFT
+650 
-656 AFMVALLLNQAFS
+656 ALLLNYAFS
-669 IVPRIVRYVLE
+669 MLPSIVRYVLE

-701 VALIRRFEEY
+701 VALISRYEKY
-711 NTTKQAHASVPT
+711 DTMKQTHTSVPT
-723 LDVTSQPGSFWH
+723 LDAASQIGSFCH
-735 PSSDTGVAYIA
+735 PSSDTGVSYIA
-746 SASKAT
+746 SAAKAT

>member
-1 MIPFISPHAWAC
+1 
-13 LVSGSHRPDAVLNSA
+13 
-28 MSLSPLDPS
+28 MSLSSVDPV

-44 FEGIPRTY
+44 FEGFPKIF
-52 ADSTKRAPPDLLDE
+52 ADGTKRAPPGFLDE
-66 RVLELER
+66 RAQELER
-73 LMARLRDVGLVCVSR
+73 LMARLRDVGLVSVSR
-88 AGPRLRGQVLVFVR
+88 AGPRARGQVLVFVH
-102 IEQAILQ
+102 IEHAVLQ
-109 EMRQVER
+109 EMRQIER

-130 SVDEPFKPAERVRYA
+130 SMDEPFKPAERVRYT
-145 HKRITTPYHP
+145 HKRITAPYRA
-155 SSKGQGA
+155 SSAEQGA
-162 GITTKCAEFPHVMDM
+162 GITARCAEFPHVMDM
-177 MPLHDTSFNQAW
+177 MPLHDSSFNQAW
-189 IKTWSR
+189 IKTWSH
-195 VSLASILYGIDQR
+195 VSLASIVYGIDQSE
-208 DIDKLRDQF
+208 IDKLRDHF
-217 GVDTAMYFAF
+217 GVHIAMYFAF
-227 LNAYFQS
+227 LNAYSKS
-234 LIPMAVT
+234 LVPMAVT

-263 AIVFV
+263 AIAFV
-268 EFWRIRERM
+268 EYWHIRERM

-301 KSLSPITGIEEE
+301 KSLSPITGMEEE
-313 VFENWRRDVR
+313 VFENWRHDVR
-323 YLLCIPVTILFLVFL
+323 SLLCVPVTILFLVFL
-338 VCTMAA
+338 VSTMAA

-360 KSFVT
+360 KSLVA

-379 QSAWRIAAQIM
+379 QSAWRMAAQIM

-400 RFHSSLTSKIFGMQS
+400 RFQSSLTSKIFGMQS
-415 VVTYGILALTAYMY
+415 VVTYGILALTTYMY
-429 MPFGE
+429 LPFGE
-434 YLIGQLHVRGY
+434 YLINQLQVHGY
-445 LNRLF
+445 LDRLF

-470 PAGLHDQLFAMSV
+470 PTGLHDQLFAMSV

-494 LLPILLRH
+494 ILPILWRH
-502 VEKFM
+502 AEKFI

-586 FKLVVNKRRPI
+586 FKLVVNMRRPI

-602 SIGSWMNVLSLLAY
+602 SIGSWSSVLSYLAH

-628 FDALK
+628 FDTFK
-633 PDTANPFKPA
+633 PDSASSYKPPSNELRKRIELWLQPFFA
-643 SNGIIER
+643 
-650 TKLWFT
+650 
-656 AFMVALLLNQAFS
+656 ALLLNYAFS
-669 IVPRIVRYVLE
+669 MVPSIVRYVLE

-701 VALIRRFEEY
+701 VALISRFEKY
-711 NTTKQAHASVPT
+711 DTMKQTHTSVPT
-723 LDVTSQPGSFWH
+723 LDAASQPGSFWH
-735 PSSDTGVAYIA
+735 PSSDTGVSYIA
-746 SASKAT
+746 SAAKAT

>member
-1 MIPFISPHAWAC
+1 MSGARTGAH
-13 LVSGSHRPDAVLNSA
+13 LVSA
-28 MSLSPLDPS
+28 MSLSSVDPV

-44 FEGIPRTY
+44 FEGFPKIF
-52 ADSTKRAPPDLLDE
+52 ANGTKRAPPGFLDE
-66 RVLELER
+66 RAQELER
-73 LMARLRDVGLVCVSR
+73 LMARLRDVGLVSVSR
-88 AGPRLRGQVLVFVR
+88 AGPRARGQVLVFVH
-102 IEQAILQ
+102 IEHAVLQ
-109 EMRQVER
+109 EMRQIER

-130 SVDEPFKPAERVRYA
+130 SMDEPFKPAERVRYT
-145 HKRITTPYHP
+145 HKRITAPYRA
-155 SSKGQGA
+155 SSAEQGA
-162 GITTKCAEFPHVMDM
+162 GITARCAEFPHVMDM
-177 MPLHDTSFNQAW
+177 MPLHDSSFNQAW
-189 IKTWSR
+189 IKTWSH
-195 VSLASILYGIDQR
+195 VSLASIVYGIDQSE
-208 DIDKLRDQF
+208 IDKLRDHF
-217 GVDTAMYFAF
+217 GVHIAMYFAF
-227 LNAYFQS
+227 LNAYSKS
-234 LIPMAVT
+234 LVPMAVT

-263 AIVFV
+263 AIAFV
-268 EFWRIRERM
+268 EYWHIRERM

-301 KSLSPITGIEEE
+301 KSLSPITGMEEE

-323 YLLCIPVTILFLVFL
+323 FLLCVPVTILFLVFL
-338 VCTMAA
+338 VSTMAA

-360 KSFVT
+360 KSLVA

-379 QSAWRIAAQIM
+379 QSAWRMAAQIM

-400 RFHSSLTSKIFGMQS
+400 RFQSSLTFKIFGMQS
-415 VVTYGILALTAYMY
+415 IVTYGILALTAYMY
-429 MPFGE
+429 LPFGE
-434 YLIGQLHVRGY
+434 YLINQLQVHGY
-445 LNRLF
+445 LDRLF

-470 PAGLHDQLFAMSV
+470 PTGLHDQLFAMSV

-494 LLPILLRH
+494 ILPILWRH
-502 VEKFM
+502 AEKFI

-586 FKLVVNKRRPI
+586 FKLVVNMRRPI

-602 SIGSWMNVLSLLAY
+602 SIGSWSSVLSHLAH

-628 FDALK
+628 FDAFK
-633 PDTANPFKPA
+633 PDSESSYKPPSNEMRERIVLWLQPFV
-643 SNGIIER
+643 S
-650 TKLWFT
+650 
-656 AFMVALLLNQAFS
+656 ALLLNYAFS
-669 IVPRIVRYVLE
+669 MVPSIVRYVLE

-701 VALIRRFEEY
+701 VALISRYEKY
-711 NTTKQAHASVPT
+711 DTMKQTHTSVPT
-723 LDVTSQPGSFWH
+723 LDAASQIGSFWH
-735 PSSDTGVAYIA
+735 PSSDTGVSYIA
-746 SASKAT
+746 SAAKAT

>member
-1 MIPFISPHAWAC
+1 M
-13 LVSGSHRPDAVLNSA
+13 SA
-28 MSLSPLDPS
+28 MSLSSVDPV

-44 FEGIPRTY
+44 FEGFPKIF
-52 ADSTKRAPPDLLDE
+52 ADGTKRAPPGFLDE
-66 RVLELER
+66 RAQELER
-73 LMARLRDVGLVCVSR
+73 LMARLRDVGLVSVSR
-88 AGPRLRGQVLVFVR
+88 AGPRARGQVLVFVH
-102 IEQAILQ
+102 IEHAVLQ
-109 EMRQVER
+109 EMRQIER

-130 SVDEPFKPAERVRYA
+130 SMDEPFKPAERVRYT
-145 HKRITTPYHP
+145 HKRITAPYRA
-155 SSKGQGA
+155 SSAEQGA
-162 GITTKCAEFPHVMDM
+162 GITARCAEFPHVMDM
-177 MPLHDTSFNQAW
+177 MPLHDSSFNQAW
-189 IKTWSR
+189 IKTWSH
-195 VSLASILYGIDQR
+195 VSLASIVYGIDQSE
-208 DIDKLRDQF
+208 IDKLRDHF
-217 GVDTAMYFAF
+217 GVHIAMYFAF
-227 LNAYFQS
+227 LNAYSKS
-234 LIPMAVT
+234 LVPMAVT

-263 AIVFV
+263 AIAFV
-268 EFWRIRERM
+268 EYWHIRERM

-301 KSLSPITGIEEE
+301 KSLSPITGMEEE

-323 YLLCIPVTILFLVFL
+323 FLLCVPVTILFLVFL
-338 VCTMAA
+338 VSTMAA

-360 KSFVT
+360 KSLVA

-379 QSAWRIAAQIM
+379 QSAWRMAAQIM

-400 RFHSSLTSKIFGMQS
+400 RFQSSLTFKIFGMQS
-415 VVTYGILALTAYMY
+415 IVTYGILALTAYMY
-429 MPFGE
+429 LPFGE
-434 YLIGQLHVRGY
+434 YLINQLQVHGY
-445 LNRLF
+445 LDRLF

-470 PAGLHDQLFAMSV
+470 PTGLHDQLFAMSV

-494 LLPILLRH
+494 ILPILWRH
-502 VEKFM
+502 TEKFI

-586 FKLVVNKRRPI
+586 FKLVVNMRRPI

-602 SIGSWMNVLSLLAY
+602 SIGSWSSVLSHLAH

-628 FDALK
+628 FDAFK
-633 PDTANPFKPA
+633 PDSESSYKPPSNEMRERIVLWLQPFV
-643 SNGIIER
+643 S
-650 TKLWFT
+650 
-656 AFMVALLLNQAFS
+656 ALLLNYAFS
-669 IVPRIVRYVLE
+669 MVPSIVRYVLE

-701 VALIRRFEEY
+701 VALISRYEKY
-711 NTTKQAHASVPT
+711 DTMKQTHTSVPT
-723 LDVTSQPGSFWH
+723 LDAASQIGSFWH
-735 PSSDTGVAYIA
+735 PSSDTGVSYIA
-746 SASKAT
+746 SAAKAT

>member
-1 MIPFISPHAWAC
+1 M
-13 LVSGSHRPDAVLNSA
+13 
-28 MSLSPLDPS
+28 DPV

-44 FEGIPRTY
+44 FEGFPKIF
-52 ADSTKRAPPDLLDE
+52 ADGTKRAPPGLLDE
-66 RVLELER
+66 RAQELER
-73 LMARLRDVGLVCVSR
+73 LMARLRDVGLVSVSR
-88 AGPRLRGQVLVFVR
+88 AGPRARGQVLVFVH
-102 IEQAILQ
+102 IEHAVLQ
-109 EMRQVER
+109 EMRQIER

-130 SVDEPFKPAERVRYA
+130 SMDEPFKPAERVRYT
-145 HKRITTPYHP
+145 HKRITAPYRA
-155 SSKGQGA
+155 SSAERGA
-162 GITTKCAEFPHVMDM
+162 GITARCAEFPHVMDM
-177 MPLHDTSFNQAW
+177 MPLHDSSFNQAW
-189 IKTWSR
+189 IKTWSH
-195 VSLASILYGIDQR
+195 VSLASIVYGIDQSE
-208 DIDKLRDQF
+208 IDKLRDHF
-217 GVDTAMYFAF
+217 GVHIAMYFAF
-227 LNAYFQS
+227 LNAYSKS
-234 LIPMAVT
+234 LVPMAVT

-263 AIVFV
+263 AIAFV
-268 EFWRIRERM
+268 EYWHIRERM

-301 KSLSPITGIEEE
+301 KSLSPITGMEEE

-323 YLLCIPVTILFLVFL
+323 FLLCVPVTILFLVFL
-338 VCTMAA
+338 VSTMAA

-360 KSFVT
+360 KSLVA

-379 QSAWRIAAQIM
+379 QSAWRMAAQIM

-400 RFHSSLTSKIFGMQS
+400 RFQSSLTFKIFGMQS
-415 VVTYGILALTAYMY
+415 IVTYGILALTAYMY
-429 MPFGE
+429 LPFGE
-434 YLIGQLHVRGY
+434 YLINQLQVHGY
-445 LNRLF
+445 LDRLF

-470 PAGLHDQLFAMSV
+470 PTGLHDQLFAMSV

-494 LLPILLRH
+494 ILPILWRH
-502 VEKFM
+502 AEKFI

-586 FKLVVNKRRPI
+586 FKLVVNMRRPI

-602 SIGSWMNVLSLLAY
+602 SIGSWSSVLSHLAH

-628 FDALK
+628 FDAFK
-633 PDTANPFKPA
+633 PDSESSYKPPSNEMRERIVLWLQPFV
-643 SNGIIER
+643 S
-650 TKLWFT
+650 
-656 AFMVALLLNQAFS
+656 ALLLNYAFS
-669 IVPRIVRYVLE
+669 MVPSIVRYVLE

-701 VALIRRFEEY
+701 VALISRYEKY
-711 NTTKQAHASVPT
+711 DTMKQTHTSVPT
-723 LDVTSQPGSFWH
+723 LDAASQIGSFWH
-735 PSSDTGVAYIA
+735 PSSDTGVSYIA
-746 SASKAT
+746 SAAKAT

>member
-1 MIPFISPHAWAC
+1 MSGARTGAH
-13 LVSGSHRPDAVLNSA
+13 LVSA
-28 MSLSPLDPS
+28 MSLSSVDPV

-44 FEGIPRTY
+44 FEGFPKIF
-52 ADSTKRAPPDLLDE
+52 ADGTKRAPPGFLDE
-66 RVLELER
+66 RAQELER
-73 LMARLRDVGLVCVSR
+73 LMARLRDVGLVSVSR
-88 AGPRLRGQVLVFVR
+88 AGPRARGQVLVFVH
-102 IEQAILQ
+102 IEHAVLQ
-109 EMRQVER
+109 EMRQIER

-130 SVDEPFKPAERVRYA
+130 SMDEPFKPAERVRYT
-145 HKRITTPYHP
+145 HKRITAPHRA
-155 SSKGQGA
+155 SSAERGA
-162 GITTKCAEFPHVMDM
+162 GITARCAEFPHVMDM
-177 MPLHDTSFNQAW
+177 MPLHDSSFNQAW

-195 VSLASILYGIDQR
+195 VSLASIVYGIDQSE
-208 DIDKLRDQF
+208 IDKLRDHF
-217 GVDTAMYFAF
+217 GVHIAMYFAF
-227 LNAYFQS
+227 LNAYAKS
-234 LIPMAVT
+234 LVPMAVT
-241 GFIFWLSGLAN
+241 GFIFWLSGQAN

-268 EFWRIRERM
+268 EFWRMRERM

-301 KSLSPITGIEEE
+301 KSLSPITGMEEE

-323 YLLCIPVTILFLVFL
+323 HMLCIPVTILFLVLL
-338 VCTMAA
+338 VSTMAA

-379 QSAWRIAAQIM
+379 QSAWRMTAQMM

-400 RFHSSLTSKIFGMQS
+400 RFQSSLTSKIFGMQS
-415 VVTYGILALTAYMY
+415 VVTYGILALTAYIY

-434 YLIGQLHVRGY
+434 YLIIQLHVHGY
-445 LNRLF
+445 LDRLF
-450 AFVTRDPNAFKG
+450 AFVTRDPNASKG

-470 PAGLHDQLFAMSV
+470 SAGLHDQLFALSV

-494 LLPILLRH
+494 ILPILLRH
-502 VEKFM
+502 VEKVL

-518 LEAFAKTNRDQA
+518 LEAFAQTNRDQA

-586 FKLVVNKRRPI
+586 FKLVVNMRRPI

-602 SIGSWMNVLSLLAY
+602 SIGSWMSVLSHLAH
-616 LSFFTNFTMLFI
+616 LSFFTNYTMLFI
-628 FDALK
+628 LDALK
-633 PDTANPFKPA
+633 PDSENPHKSPCGAFFD
-643 SNGIIER
+643 R
-650 TKLWFT
+650 MVLWLK
-656 AFMVALLLNQAFS
+656 AFFLALVYNYAFS
-669 IVPRIVRYVLE
+669 FVPIIVRYVLE
-680 RTMWQNSAEDVSIR
+680 RIMWQNSAEDVSIR

-701 VALIRRFEEY
+701 VALISRFEKY
-711 NTTKQAHASVPT
+711 DQMKQAHTSVPT
-723 LDVTSQPGSFWH
+723 LDAASQPGSFWH
-735 PSSDTGVAYIA
+735 PSSDTGVSYIA
-746 SASKAT
+746 SAAKAT

>member
-1 MIPFISPHAWAC
+1 MSGARTGAH
-13 LVSGSHRPDAVLNSA
+13 LVSA
-28 MSLSPLDPS
+28 MSQNPMDPV

-44 FEGIPRTY
+44 FEGFPKIF
-52 ADSTKRAPPDLLDE
+52 ADGTKRAPPGLLDE
-66 RVLELER
+66 RAQELER
-73 LMARLRDVGLVCVSR
+73 LMARLRDVGLVSVSR
-88 AGPRLRGQVLVFVR
+88 AGPRARGQVLVFVH
-102 IEQAILQ
+102 IEHAVLQ
-109 EMRQVER
+109 EMRQIER

-130 SVDEPFKPAERVRYA
+130 SMDEPFKPAERVRYT
-145 HKRITTPYHP
+145 HKRITAPYRA
-155 SSKGQGA
+155 SSAERGA
-162 GITTKCAEFPHVMDM
+162 GITARCAEFPHVMDM
-177 MPLHDTSFNQAW
+177 MPLHDSSFNQAW
-189 IKTWSR
+189 IKTWSH
-195 VSLASILYGIDQR
+195 VSLASIVYGIDQSE
-208 DIDKLRDQF
+208 IDKLRDHF
-217 GVDTAMYFAF
+217 GVHIAMYFAF
-227 LNAYFQS
+227 LNAYSKS
-234 LIPMAVT
+234 LVPMAVT

-263 AIVFV
+263 AIAFV
-268 EFWRIRERM
+268 EYWHIRERM

-301 KSLSPITGIEEE
+301 KSLSPITGMEEE

-323 YLLCIPVTILFLVFL
+323 FLLCVPVTILFLVFL
-338 VCTMAA
+338 VSTMAA

-360 KSFVT
+360 KSLVA

-379 QSAWRIAAQIM
+379 QSAWRMAAQIM

-400 RFHSSLTSKIFGMQS
+400 RFQSSLTFKIFGMQS
-415 VVTYGILALTAYMY
+415 IVTYGILALTAYMY
-429 MPFGE
+429 LPFGE
-434 YLIGQLHVRGY
+434 YLINQLQVHGY
-445 LNRLF
+445 LDRLF

-470 PAGLHDQLFAMSV
+470 PTGLHDQLFAMSV

-494 LLPILLRH
+494 ILPILWRH
-502 VEKFM
+502 AEKFI

-586 FKLVVNKRRPI
+586 FKLVVNMRRPI

-602 SIGSWMNVLSLLAY
+602 SIGSWSSVLSHLAH

-628 FDALK
+628 FDAFK
-633 PDTANPFKPA
+633 PDSESSYKPPSNEMRERIVLWLQPFV
-643 SNGIIER
+643 S
-650 TKLWFT
+650 
-656 AFMVALLLNQAFS
+656 ALLLNYAFS
-669 IVPRIVRYVLE
+669 MVPSIVRYVLE

-701 VALIRRFEEY
+701 VALISRYEKY
-711 NTTKQAHASVPT
+711 DTMKQTHTSVPT
-723 LDVTSQPGSFWH
+723 LDAASQIGSFWH
-735 PSSDTGVAYIA
+735 PSSDTGVSYIA
-746 SASKAT
+746 SAAKAT

>member
-1 MIPFISPHAWAC
+1 
-13 LVSGSHRPDAVLNSA
+13 
-28 MSLSPLDPS
+28 MSQNPMDPV

-44 FEGIPRTY
+44 FEGFPKIF
-52 ADSTKRAPPDLLDE
+52 ADGTKRAPPGFLDE
-66 RVLELER
+66 RAQELER
-73 LMARLRDVGLVCVSR
+73 LMARLRDVGLVSVSR
-88 AGPRLRGQVLVFVR
+88 AGPRARGQVLVFVH
-102 IEQAILQ
+102 IEHAVLQ
-109 EMRQVER
+109 EMRQIER

-130 SVDEPFKPAERVRYA
+130 SMDEPFKPAERVRYT
-145 HKRITTPYHP
+145 HKRITAPYRA
-155 SSKGQGA
+155 SSAEQGA
-162 GITTKCAEFPHVMDM
+162 GITARCAEFPHVMDM
-177 MPLHDTSFNQAW
+177 MPLHDSSFNQAW
-189 IKTWSR
+189 IKTWSH
-195 VSLASILYGIDQR
+195 VSLASIVYGIDQSE
-208 DIDKLRDQF
+208 IDKLRDHF
-217 GVDTAMYFAF
+217 GVHIAMYFAF
-227 LNAYFQS
+227 LNAYSKS
-234 LIPMAVT
+234 LVPMAVT

-263 AIVFV
+263 AIAFV
-268 EFWRIRERM
+268 EYWHIRERM

-301 KSLSPITGIEEE
+301 KSLSPITGMEEE

-323 YLLCIPVTILFLVFL
+323 FLLCVPVTILFLVFL
-338 VCTMAA
+338 VSTMAA

-360 KSFVT
+360 KSLVA

-379 QSAWRIAAQIM
+379 QSAWRMAAQIM

-400 RFHSSLTSKIFGMQS
+400 RFQSSLTFKIFGMQS
-415 VVTYGILALTAYMY
+415 IVTYGILALTAYMY
-429 MPFGE
+429 LPFGE
-434 YLIGQLHVRGY
+434 YLINQLQVHGY
-445 LNRLF
+445 LDRLF

-470 PAGLHDQLFAMSV
+470 PTGLHDQLFAMSV

-494 LLPILLRH
+494 ILPILWRH
-502 VEKFM
+502 AEKFI

-586 FKLVVNKRRPI
+586 FKLVVNMRRPI

-602 SIGSWMNVLSLLAY
+602 SIGSWSSVLSHLAH

-628 FDALK
+628 FDAFK
-633 PDTANPFKPA
+633 PDSESSYKPPSNEMRERIVLWLQPFV
-643 SNGIIER
+643 S
-650 TKLWFT
+650 
-656 AFMVALLLNQAFS
+656 ALLLNYAFS
-669 IVPRIVRYVLE
+669 MVPSIVRYVLE

-701 VALIRRFEEY
+701 VALISRYEKY
-711 NTTKQAHASVPT
+711 DTMKQTHTSVPT
-723 LDVTSQPGSFWH
+723 LDAASQIGSFWH
-735 PSSDTGVAYIA
+735 PSSDTGVSYIA
-746 SASKAT
+746 SAAKAT

>member
-1 MIPFISPHAWAC
+1 MSGARTGAH
-13 LVSGSHRPDAVLNSA
+13 LVSA
-28 MSLSPLDPS
+28 MSLSSVDPV

-44 FEGIPRTY
+44 FEGFPKIF
-52 ADSTKRAPPDLLDE
+52 ADGTKRAPPGFLDE
-66 RVLELER
+66 RAQELER
-73 LMARLRDVGLVCVSR
+73 LMARLRDVGLVSVSR
-88 AGPRLRGQVLVFVR
+88 AGPRARGQVLVFVH
-102 IEQAILQ
+102 IEHAVLQ
-109 EMRQVER
+109 EMRQIER

-130 SVDEPFKPAERVRYA
+130 SMDEPFKPAERVRYT
-145 HKRITTPYHP
+145 HKRITAPYRA
-155 SSKGQGA
+155 SSAEQGA
-162 GITTKCAEFPHVMDM
+162 GITARCAEFPHVMDM
-177 MPLHDTSFNQAW
+177 MPLHDSSFNQAW
-189 IKTWSR
+189 IKTWSH
-195 VSLASILYGIDQR
+195 VSLASIVYGIDQSE
-208 DIDKLRDQF
+208 IDKLRDHF
-217 GVDTAMYFAF
+217 GVHIAMYFAF
-227 LNAYFQS
+227 LNAYSKS
-234 LIPMAVT
+234 LVPMAVT

-263 AIVFV
+263 AIAFV
-268 EFWRIRERM
+268 EYWHIRERM

-301 KSLSPITGIEEE
+301 KSLSPITGMEEE

-323 YLLCIPVTILFLVFL
+323 FLLCVPVTILFLVFL
-338 VCTMAA
+338 VSTMAA

-360 KSFVT
+360 KSLVA

-379 QSAWRIAAQIM
+379 QSAWRMAAQIM

-400 RFHSSLTSKIFGMQS
+400 RFQSSLTSKIFGMQS

-429 MPFGE
+429 LPFGE
-434 YLIGQLHVRGY
+434 YLINQLQVHGY
-445 LNRLF
+445 LDRLF

-470 PAGLHDQLFAMSV
+470 PTGLHDQLFAMSV

-494 LLPILLRH
+494 ILPILWRH
-502 VEKFM
+502 AEKFI

-586 FKLVVNKRRPI
+586 FKLVVNMRRPI

-602 SIGSWMNVLSLLAY
+602 SIGSWSSVLSYLAH

-628 FDALK
+628 FDTFK
-633 PDTANPFKPA
+633 PDSESSYKPPSNELRKRIELWLQPFFA
-643 SNGIIER
+643 
-650 TKLWFT
+650 
-656 AFMVALLLNQAFS
+656 ALLLNYAFS
-669 IVPRIVRYVLE
+669 MVPSIVRYVLE

-701 VALIRRFEEY
+701 VALISRYEKY
-711 NTTKQAHASVPT
+711 DTMKQTHTSVPT
-723 LDVTSQPGSFWH
+723 LDAASQPGSFWH
-735 PSSDTGVAYIA
+735 PSSDTGVSYIA
-746 SASKAT
+746 SAAKAT

>member
-1 MIPFISPHAWAC
+1 MSGARTGAH
-13 LVSGSHRPDAVLNSA
+13 LVSA
-28 MSLSPLDPS
+28 MSLSSVDPV

-44 FEGIPRTY
+44 FEGFPKIF
-52 ADSTKRAPPDLLDE
+52 ADGTKRAPPGFLDE
-66 RVLELER
+66 RAQELER
-73 LMARLRDVGLVCVSR
+73 LMARLRDVGLVSVSR
-88 AGPRLRGQVLVFVR
+88 AGPRARGQVLVFVH
-102 IEQAILQ
+102 IEHAVLQ
-109 EMRQVER
+109 EMRQIER

-130 SVDEPFKPAERVRYA
+130 SMDEPFKPAERVRYT
-145 HKRITTPYHP
+145 HKRITAPYRA
-155 SSKGQGA
+155 SSAEQGA
-162 GITTKCAEFPHVMDM
+162 GITARCAEFPHVMDM
-177 MPLHDTSFNQAW
+177 MPLHDSSFNQAW
-189 IKTWSR
+189 IKTWSH
-195 VSLASILYGIDQR
+195 VSLASIVYGIDQSE
-208 DIDKLRDQF
+208 IDKLRDHF
-217 GVDTAMYFAF
+217 GVHIAMYFAF
-227 LNAYFQS
+227 LNAYSKS
-234 LIPMAVT
+234 LVPMAVT

-263 AIVFV
+263 AIAFV
-268 EFWRIRERM
+268 EYWHIRERM

-301 KSLSPITGIEEE
+301 KSLSPITGMEEE

-323 YLLCIPVTILFLVFL
+323 FLLCVPVTILFLVFL
-338 VCTMAA
+338 VSTMAA

-360 KSFVT
+360 KSLVA

-379 QSAWRIAAQIM
+379 QSAWRMAAQIM

-400 RFHSSLTSKIFGMQS
+400 RFQSSLTSKIFGVQS

-429 MPFGE
+429 LPFGE
-434 YLIGQLHVRGY
+434 YLINQLQVHGY
-445 LNRLF
+445 LDRLF

-470 PAGLHDQLFAMSV
+470 PTGLHDQLFAMSV

-494 LLPILLRH
+494 ILPILWRH
-502 VEKFM
+502 AEKFI

-554 TQLGVIS
+554 TQMGVIS

-586 FKLVVNKRRPI
+586 FKLVVNMRRPI

-602 SIGSWMNVLSLLAY
+602 SIGSWSSVLSYLAH

-628 FDALK
+628 FDTFK
-633 PDTANPFKPA
+633 PDSASSYKPPSNELRKRIELWLQPFFA
-643 SNGIIER
+643 
-650 TKLWFT
+650 
-656 AFMVALLLNQAFS
+656 ALLLNYAFS
-669 IVPRIVRYVLE
+669 MVPSIVRYVLE

-701 VALIRRFEEY
+701 VALISRFEKY
-711 NTTKQAHASVPT
+711 DTMKQTHTSVPT
-723 LDVTSQPGSFWH
+723 LDAASQPGSFWH
-735 PSSDTGVAYIA
+735 PSSDTGVSYIA
-746 SASKAT
+746 SAAKAT

>member
-1 MIPFISPHAWAC
+1 MSGARTGAH
-13 LVSGSHRPDAVLNSA
+13 LVSA
-28 MSLSPLDPS
+28 MSQNPMDPV

-44 FEGIPRTY
+44 FEGFPKIF
-52 ADSTKRAPPDLLDE
+52 ADGTKRAPPGLLDE
-66 RVLELER
+66 RAQELER
-73 LMARLRDVGLVCVSR
+73 LMARLRDVGLVSVSR
-88 AGPRLRGQVLVFVR
+88 AGPRARGQVLVFVH
-102 IEQAILQ
+102 IEHAVLQ
-109 EMRQVER
+109 EMRQIER

-130 SVDEPFKPAERVRYA
+130 SMDEPFKPAERVRYTY
-145 HKRITTPYHP
+145 KRITAPHRA
-155 SSKGQGA
+155 SSAERGA
-162 GITTKCAEFPHVMDM
+162 GITARCAEFPHVMDM
-177 MPLHDTSFNQAW
+177 MPLHDSSFNQAW
-189 IKTWSR
+189 IKTWSH
-195 VSLASILYGIDQR
+195 VSLASIVYGIDQSE
-208 DIDKLRDQF
+208 IDKLRDHF
-217 GVDTAMYFAF
+217 GVHIAMYFAF
-227 LNAYFQS
+227 LNAYSKS
-234 LIPMAVT
+234 LVPMAVT

-263 AIVFV
+263 AIAFV
-268 EFWRIRERM
+268 EYWHIRERM

-301 KSLSPITGIEEE
+301 KSLSPITGMEEE

-323 YLLCIPVTILFLVFL
+323 FLLCVPVTILFLVFL
-338 VCTMAA
+338 VSTMAA

-360 KSFVT
+360 KSLVA

-379 QSAWRIAAQIM
+379 QSAWRMAAQIM

-400 RFHSSLTSKIFGMQS
+400 RFQSSLTSKIFGVQS

-429 MPFGE
+429 LPFGE
-434 YLIGQLHVRGY
+434 YLINQLQVHGY
-445 LNRLF
+445 LDRLF

-470 PAGLHDQLFAMSV
+470 PTGLHDQLFAMSV

-494 LLPILLRH
+494 ILPILWRH
-502 VEKFM
+502 AEKFI

-586 FKLVVNKRRPI
+586 FKLVVNMRRPI

-602 SIGSWMNVLSLLAY
+602 SIGSWSSVLSHLAH

-628 FDALK
+628 FDAFK
-633 PDTANPFKPA
+633 PDSESSYKPPSNEMRERIVLWLQPFV
-643 SNGIIER
+643 S
-650 TKLWFT
+650 
-656 AFMVALLLNQAFS
+656 ALLLNYAFS
-669 IVPRIVRYVLE
+669 MLPSIVRYVLE

-701 VALIRRFEEY
+701 VALISRYEKY
-711 NTTKQAHASVPT
+711 DTMKQTHTSVPT
-723 LDVTSQPGSFWH
+723 LDAASQIGSFWH
-735 PSSDTGVAYIA
+735 PSSDTGVSYIA
-746 SASKAT
+746 SAAKAT

>member
-1 MIPFISPHAWAC
+1 MSGARTGAH
-13 LVSGSHRPDAVLNSA
+13 LVSA
-28 MSLSPLDPS
+28 MSLSSVDPV

-44 FEGIPRTY
+44 FEGFPKIF
-52 ADSTKRAPPDLLDE
+52 ADGTKRAPPGFLDE
-66 RVLELER
+66 RAQELER
-73 LMARLRDVGLVCVSR
+73 LMARLRDVGLVSVSR
-88 AGPRLRGQVLVFVR
+88 AGPRARGQVLVFVH
-102 IEQAILQ
+102 IEHAVLQ
-109 EMRQVER
+109 EMRQIER

-130 SVDEPFKPAERVRYA
+130 SMDEPFKPAERVRYT
-145 HKRITTPYHP
+145 HKRITAPYRA
-155 SSKGQGA
+155 SSAEQGA
-162 GITTKCAEFPHVMDM
+162 GITARCAEFPHVMDM
-177 MPLHDTSFNQAW
+177 MPLHDSSFNQAW
-189 IKTWSR
+189 IKTWSH
-195 VSLASILYGIDQR
+195 VSLASIVYGIDQSE
-208 DIDKLRDQF
+208 IDKLRDHF
-217 GVDTAMYFAF
+217 GVHIAMYFAF
-227 LNAYFQS
+227 LNAYSKS
-234 LIPMAVT
+234 LVPMAVT

-263 AIVFV
+263 AIAFV
-268 EFWRIRERM
+268 EYWHIRERM

-301 KSLSPITGIEEE
+301 KSLSPITGMEEE

-323 YLLCIPVTILFLVFL
+323 FLLCVPVTILFLVFL
-338 VCTMAA
+338 VSTMAA

-360 KSFVT
+360 KSLVA

-379 QSAWRIAAQIM
+379 QSAWRMAAQIM

-400 RFHSSLTSKIFGMQS
+400 RFQSSLTFKIFGMQS
-415 VVTYGILALTAYMY
+415 IVTYGILALTAYMY
-429 MPFGE
+429 LPFGE
-434 YLIGQLHVRGY
+434 YLINQLQVHGY
-445 LNRLF
+445 LDRLF

-470 PAGLHDQLFAMSV
+470 PTGLHDQLFAMSV

-494 LLPILLRH
+494 ILPILWRH
-502 VEKFM
+502 AEKFI

-586 FKLVVNKRRPI
+586 FKLVVNMRRPI

-602 SIGSWMNVLSLLAY
+602 SIGSWSSVLSHLAH

-628 FDALK
+628 FDAFK
-633 PDTANPFKPA
+633 PDSESSYKPPSNEMRERIVLWLQPFV
-643 SNGIIER
+643 S
-650 TKLWFT
+650 
-656 AFMVALLLNQAFS
+656 ALLLNYAFS
-669 IVPRIVRYVLE
+669 MLPSIVRYVLE

-701 VALIRRFEEY
+701 VALISRYEKY
-711 NTTKQAHASVPT
+711 DTMKQTHTSVPT
-723 LDVTSQPGSFWH
+723 LDAASQIGSFWH
-735 PSSDTGVAYIA
+735 PSSDTGVSYIA
-746 SASKAT
+746 SAAKAT

>member
-1 MIPFISPHAWAC
+1 MSGARTGAH
-13 LVSGSHRPDAVLNSA
+13 LVSA
-28 MSLSPLDPS
+28 MSLSSVDPV

-44 FEGIPRTY
+44 FEGFPKIF
-52 ADSTKRAPPDLLDE
+52 ADGTKRAPPGLLDE
-66 RVLELER
+66 RAQELER
-73 LMARLRDVGLVCVSR
+73 LMARLRDVGLVSVSR
-88 AGPRLRGQVLVFVR
+88 AGPRARGQVLVFVH
-102 IEQAILQ
+102 IEHAVLQ
-109 EMRQVER
+109 EMRQIER

-130 SVDEPFKPAERVRYA
+130 SMDEPFKPAERVRYT
-145 HKRITTPYHP
+145 HKRITAPYRA
-155 SSKGQGA
+155 SSAEQGA
-162 GITTKCAEFPHVMDM
+162 GITARCAEFPHVMDM
-177 MPLHDTSFNQAW
+177 MPLHDSSFNQAW
-189 IKTWSR
+189 IKTWSH
-195 VSLASILYGIDQR
+195 VSLASIVYGIDQSE
-208 DIDKLRDQF
+208 IDKLRDHF
-217 GVDTAMYFAF
+217 GVHIAMYFAF
-227 LNAYFQS
+227 LNAYSKS
-234 LIPMAVT
+234 LVPMAVT

-263 AIVFV
+263 AIAFV
-268 EFWRIRERM
+268 EYWHIRERM

-301 KSLSPITGIEEE
+301 KSLSPITGMEEE

-323 YLLCIPVTILFLVFL
+323 FLLCVPVTILFLVFL
-338 VCTMAA
+338 VSTMAA

-360 KSFVT
+360 KSLVA

-379 QSAWRIAAQIM
+379 QSAWRMAAQIM

-400 RFHSSLTSKIFGMQS
+400 RFQSSLTFKIFGMQS
-415 VVTYGILALTAYMY
+415 IVTYGILALTAYMY
-429 MPFGE
+429 LPFGE
-434 YLIGQLHVRGY
+434 YLINQLQVHGY
-445 LNRLF
+445 LDRLF

-470 PAGLHDQLFAMSV
+470 PTGLHDQLFAMSV

-494 LLPILLRH
+494 ILPILWRH
-502 VEKFM
+502 AEKFI

-586 FKLVVNKRRPI
+586 FKLVVNMRRPI

-602 SIGSWMNVLSLLAY
+602 SIGSWSSVLSHLAH

-628 FDALK
+628 FDAFK
-633 PDTANPFKPA
+633 PDSETSYKPPSNEMRERIVLWLQPFV
-643 SNGIIER
+643 S
-650 TKLWFT
+650 
-656 AFMVALLLNQAFS
+656 ALLLNYAFS
-669 IVPRIVRYVLE
+669 MVPSIVRYVLE

-701 VALIRRFEEY
+701 VALISRYEKY
-711 NTTKQAHASVPT
+711 DTMKQTHTSVPT
-723 LDVTSQPGSFWH
+723 LDAASQIGSFWH
-735 PSSDTGVAYIA
+735 PSSDTGVSYIA
-746 SASKAT
+746 GAAKAT

>member
-1 MIPFISPHAWAC
+1 MSGARTGAH
-13 LVSGSHRPDAVLNSA
+13 LVSA
-28 MSLSPLDPS
+28 MSLSSVDPV

-44 FEGIPRTY
+44 FEGFPKIF
-52 ADSTKRAPPDLLDE
+52 ADGTKRAPPRLLDE
-66 RVLELER
+66 RAQELER
-73 LMARLRDVGLVCVSR
+73 LMARLRDVGLVSVSR
-88 AGPRLRGQVLVFVR
+88 AGPRARGQVLVFVH
-102 IEQAILQ
+102 IEHAVLQ
-109 EMRQVER
+109 EMRQIER

-130 SVDEPFKPAERVRYA
+130 SMDEPFKPAERVRYT
-145 HKRITTPYHP
+145 HKRITAPHRA
-155 SSKGQGA
+155 SSAERGA
-162 GITTKCAEFPHVMDM
+162 GITARCAEFPHVMDM
-177 MPLHDTSFNQAW
+177 MPLHDSSFNQAW

-195 VSLASILYGIDQR
+195 VSLASIVYGIDQSE
-208 DIDKLRDQF
+208 IDKLRDHF
-217 GVDTAMYFAF
+217 GVHIAMYFAF
-227 LNAYFQS
+227 LNAYAKS
-234 LIPMAVT
+234 LVPMAVT
-241 GFIFWLSGLAN
+241 GFIFWLSGQAN

-268 EFWRIRERM
+268 EFWRMRERM

-301 KSLSPITGIEEE
+301 KSLSPITGMEEE

-323 YLLCIPVTILFLVFL
+323 HMLCIPVTILFLVLL
-338 VCTMAA
+338 VSTMAA

-379 QSAWRIAAQIM
+379 QSAWRMTAQMM

-400 RFHSSLTSKIFGMQS
+400 RFQSSLTSKIFGMQS
-415 VVTYGILALTAYMY
+415 VVTYGILALTAYIY

-434 YLIGQLHVRGY
+434 YLIIQLHVHGY
-445 LNRLF
+445 LDRLF
-450 AFVTRDPNAFKG
+450 AFVTRDPNASKG

-470 PAGLHDQLFAMSV
+470 SAGLHDQLFALSV

-494 LLPILLRH
+494 ILPILLRH
-502 VEKFM
+502 VEKVL

-518 LEAFAKTNRDQA
+518 LEAFAQTNRDQA

-586 FKLVVNKRRPI
+586 FKLVVNMRRPI

-602 SIGSWMNVLSLLAY
+602 SIGSWMSVLSHLAH
-616 LSFFTNFTMLFI
+616 LSFFTNYTMLFI
-628 FDALK
+628 LDALK
-633 PDTANPFKPA
+633 PDSENPHKSPCGAFFD
-643 SNGIIER
+643 R
-650 TKLWFT
+650 MVLWLK
-656 AFMVALLLNQAFS
+656 AFFLALVYNYAFS
-669 IVPRIVRYVLE
+669 FVPIIVRYVLE
-680 RTMWQNSAEDVSIR
+680 RIMWQNSAEDVSIR

-701 VALIRRFEEY
+701 VALISRFEKY
-711 NTTKQAHASVPT
+711 DQMKQAHTSVPT
-723 LDVTSQPGSFWH
+723 LDAASQPGSFWH
-735 PSSDTGVAYIA
+735 PSSDTGVSYIA
-746 SASKAT
+746 SAAKAT

>member
-1 MIPFISPHAWAC
+1 MSGARTGAH
-13 LVSGSHRPDAVLNSA
+13 LVSA
-28 MSLSPLDPS
+28 MSLSSVDPV

-44 FEGIPRTY
+44 FEGFPKIF
-52 ADSTKRAPPDLLDE
+52 ADGTKRAPPGFLDE
-66 RVLELER
+66 RAQELER
-73 LMARLRDVGLVCVSR
+73 LMARLRDVGLVSVSR
-88 AGPRLRGQVLVFVR
+88 AGPRARGQVLVFVH
-102 IEQAILQ
+102 IEHAVLQ
-109 EMRQVER
+109 EMRQIER

-130 SVDEPFKPAERVRYA
+130 SMDEPFKPAERVRYT
-145 HKRITTPYHP
+145 HKRITAPYRA
-155 SSKGQGA
+155 SSAEQGA
-162 GITTKCAEFPHVMDM
+162 GITARCAEFPHVMDM
-177 MPLHDTSFNQAW
+177 MPLHDSSFNQAW
-189 IKTWSR
+189 IKTWSH
-195 VSLASILYGIDQR
+195 VSLASIVYGIDQSE
-208 DIDKLRDQF
+208 IDKLRDHF
-217 GVDTAMYFAF
+217 GVHIAMYFAF
-227 LNAYFQS
+227 LNAYSKS
-234 LIPMAVT
+234 LVPMAVT

-263 AIVFV
+263 AIAFV
-268 EFWRIRERM
+268 EYWHIRERM

-301 KSLSPITGIEEE
+301 KSLSPITGMEEE

-323 YLLCIPVTILFLVFL
+323 FLLCVPVTILFLVFL
-338 VCTMAA
+338 VSTMAA

-360 KSFVT
+360 KSLVA

-379 QSAWRIAAQIM
+379 QSAWRMAAQIM

-400 RFHSSLTSKIFGMQS
+400 RFQSSLTFKIFGMQS
-415 VVTYGILALTAYMY
+415 IVTYGILALTAYMY
-429 MPFGE
+429 LPFGE
-434 YLIGQLHVRGY
+434 YLINQLQVHGY
-445 LNRLF
+445 LDRLF

-470 PAGLHDQLFAMSV
+470 PTGLHDQLFAMSV

-494 LLPILLRH
+494 ILPILWRH
-502 VEKFM
+502 AEKFI

-586 FKLVVNKRRPI
+586 FKLVVNMRRPI

-602 SIGSWMNVLSLLAY
+602 SIGSWSSVLSHLAH

-628 FDALK
+628 FDAFK
-633 PDTANPFKPA
+633 PDSESSYKPPSNEMRERIVLWLQPFV
-643 SNGIIER
+643 S
-650 TKLWFT
+650 
-656 AFMVALLLNQAFS
+656 ALLLNYAFS
-669 IVPRIVRYVLE
+669 MVPSIVRYVLE

-701 VALIRRFEEY
+701 VALISRYEKY
-711 NTTKQAHASVPT
+711 DTMKQTHTSVPT
-723 LDVTSQPGSFWH
+723 LDAASQIGSFWH
-735 PSSDTGVAYIA
+735 PSSDTGVSYIA
-746 SASKAT
+746 SAAKAT

>member
-1 MIPFISPHAWAC
+1 
-13 LVSGSHRPDAVLNSA
+13 
-28 MSLSPLDPS
+28 MSLSSVDPV

-44 FEGIPRTY
+44 FEGFPKIF
-52 ADSTKRAPPDLLDE
+52 ADGTKRAPPGLLDE
-66 RVLELER
+66 RAQELER
-73 LMARLRDVGLVCVSR
+73 LMARLRDVGLVSVSR
-88 AGPRLRGQVLVFVR
+88 AGPRARGQVLVFVH
-102 IEQAILQ
+102 IEHAVLQ
-109 EMRQVER
+109 EMRQIER

-130 SVDEPFKPAERVRYA
+130 SMDEPFKPAERVRYT
-145 HKRITTPYHP
+145 HKRITAPYRA
-155 SSKGQGA
+155 SSAEQGA
-162 GITTKCAEFPHVMDM
+162 GITARCAEFPHVMDM
-177 MPLHDTSFNQAW
+177 MPLHDSSFNQAW
-189 IKTWSR
+189 IKTWSH
-195 VSLASILYGIDQR
+195 VSLASIVYGIDQSE
-208 DIDKLRDQF
+208 IDKLRDHF
-217 GVDTAMYFAF
+217 GVHIAMYFAF
-227 LNAYFQS
+227 LNAYSKS
-234 LIPMAVT
+234 LVPMAVT

-263 AIVFV
+263 AIAFV
-268 EFWRIRERM
+268 EYWHIRERM

-301 KSLSPITGIEEE
+301 KSLSPITGMEEE

-323 YLLCIPVTILFLVFL
+323 FLLCVPVTILFLVFL
-338 VCTMAA
+338 VSTMAA

-360 KSFVT
+360 KSLVA

-379 QSAWRIAAQIM
+379 QSAWRMAAQIM

-400 RFHSSLTSKIFGMQS
+400 RFQSSLTFKIFGMQS
-415 VVTYGILALTAYMY
+415 IVTYGILALTAYMY
-429 MPFGE
+429 LPFGE
-434 YLIGQLHVRGY
+434 YLINQLQVHGY
-445 LNRLF
+445 LDRLF

-470 PAGLHDQLFAMSV
+470 PTGLHDQLFAMSV

-494 LLPILLRH
+494 ILPILWRH
-502 VEKFM
+502 TEKFI

-586 FKLVVNKRRPI
+586 FKLVVNMRRPI

-602 SIGSWMNVLSLLAY
+602 SIGSWSSVLSHLAH

-628 FDALK
+628 FDAFK
-633 PDTANPFKPA
+633 PDSESSYKPPSNEMRERIVLWLQPFV
-643 SNGIIER
+643 S
-650 TKLWFT
+650 
-656 AFMVALLLNQAFS
+656 ALLLNYAFS
-669 IVPRIVRYVLE
+669 MVPSIVRYVLE

-701 VALIRRFEEY
+701 VALISRYEKY
-711 NTTKQAHASVPT
+711 DTMKQTHTSVPT
-723 LDVTSQPGSFWH
+723 LDAASQIGSFWH
-735 PSSDTGVAYIA
+735 PSSDTGVSYIA
-746 SASKAT
+746 SAAKAT

>member
-1 MIPFISPHAWAC
+1 
-13 LVSGSHRPDAVLNSA
+13 
-28 MSLSPLDPS
+28 MSQNPMDPV

-44 FEGIPRTY
+44 FEGFPKIF
-52 ADSTKRAPPDLLDE
+52 ADGTKRAPPGFLDE
-66 RVLELER
+66 RAQELER
-73 LMARLRDVGLVCVSR
+73 LMARLRDVGLVSVSR
-88 AGPRLRGQVLVFVR
+88 AGPRARGQVLVFVH
-102 IEQAILQ
+102 IEHAVLQ
-109 EMRQVER
+109 EMRQIER

-130 SVDEPFKPAERVRYA
+130 SMDEPFKPAERVRYT
-145 HKRITTPYHP
+145 HKRITAPYRA
-155 SSKGQGA
+155 SSAEQGA
-162 GITTKCAEFPHVMDM
+162 GITARCAEFPHVMDM
-177 MPLHDTSFNQAW
+177 MPLHDSSFNQAW
-189 IKTWSR
+189 IKTWSH
-195 VSLASILYGIDQR
+195 VSLASIVYGIDQSE
-208 DIDKLRDQF
+208 IDKLRDHF
-217 GVDTAMYFAF
+217 GVHIAMYFAF
-227 LNAYFQS
+227 LNAYSKS
-234 LIPMAVT
+234 LVPMAVT

-263 AIVFV
+263 AIAFV
-268 EFWRIRERM
+268 EYWHIRERM

-301 KSLSPITGIEEE
+301 KSLSPITGMEEE

-323 YLLCIPVTILFLVFL
+323 FLLCVPVTILFLVFL
-338 VCTMAA
+338 VSTMAA

-360 KSFVT
+360 KSLVA

-379 QSAWRIAAQIM
+379 QSAWRMAAQIM

-400 RFHSSLTSKIFGMQS
+400 RFQSSLTSKIFGMQS
-415 VVTYGILALTAYMY
+415 VVTYGILALTTYMY
-429 MPFGE
+429 LPFGE
-434 YLIGQLHVRGY
+434 YLINQLQVHGY
-445 LNRLF
+445 LDRLF

-470 PAGLHDQLFAMSV
+470 PTGLHDQLFAMSV

-494 LLPILLRH
+494 ILPILWRH
-502 VEKFM
+502 AEKFI

-586 FKLVVNKRRPI
+586 FKLVVNMRRPI

-602 SIGSWMNVLSLLAY
+602 SIGSWSSVLSYLAH

-628 FDALK
+628 FDTFK
-633 PDTANPFKPA
+633 PDSASSYKPPSNELRKRIELWLQPFFA
-643 SNGIIER
+643 
-650 TKLWFT
+650 
-656 AFMVALLLNQAFS
+656 ALLLNYAFS
-669 IVPRIVRYVLE
+669 MVPSIVRYVLE

-701 VALIRRFEEY
+701 VALISRYEKY
-711 NTTKQAHASVPT
+711 DTMKQTHTSVPT
-723 LDVTSQPGSFWH
+723 LDAASQIGSFWH
-735 PSSDTGVAYIA
+735 PSSDTGVSYIA
-746 SASKAT
+746 SAAKAT

>member
-1 MIPFISPHAWAC
+1 MSGARTGAH
-13 LVSGSHRPDAVLNSA
+13 LVSA
-28 MSLSPLDPS
+28 MSLSSVDPV

-44 FEGIPRTY
+44 FEGFPKIF
-52 ADSTKRAPPDLLDE
+52 ADGTKRAPPGFLDE
-66 RVLELER
+66 RAQELER
-73 LMARLRDVGLVCVSR
+73 LMARLRDVGLVSVSR
-88 AGPRLRGQVLVFVR
+88 AGPRARGQVLVFVH
-102 IEQAILQ
+102 IEHAVLQ
-109 EMRQVER
+109 EMRQIER

-130 SVDEPFKPAERVRYA
+130 SMDEPFKPAERVRYT
-145 HKRITTPYHP
+145 HKRITAPHRA
-155 SSKGQGA
+155 SSAERGA
-162 GITTKCAEFPHVMDM
+162 GITARCAEFPHVMDM
-177 MPLHDTSFNQAW
+177 MPLHDSSFNQAW
-189 IKTWSR
+189 IKTWSH
-195 VSLASILYGIDQR
+195 VSLASIVYGIDQSE
-208 DIDKLRDQF
+208 IDKLRDHF
-217 GVDTAMYFAF
+217 GVHIAMYFAF
-227 LNAYFQS
+227 LNAYSKS
-234 LIPMAVT
+234 LVPMAVT

-263 AIVFV
+263 AIAFV
-268 EFWRIRERM
+268 EYWHIRERM

-301 KSLSPITGIEEE
+301 KSLSPITGMEEE

-323 YLLCIPVTILFLVFL
+323 FLLCVPVTILFLVFL
-338 VCTMAA
+338 VSTMAA

-360 KSFVT
+360 KSLVA

-379 QSAWRIAAQIM
+379 QSAWRMAAQIM

-400 RFHSSLTSKIFGMQS
+400 RFQSSLTSKIFGMQS
-415 VVTYGILALTAYMY
+415 VVTYGILALTTYMY
-429 MPFGE
+429 LPFGE
-434 YLIGQLHVRGY
+434 YLINQLQVHGY
-445 LNRLF
+445 LDRLF

-470 PAGLHDQLFAMSV
+470 PTGLHDQLFAMSV

-494 LLPILLRH
+494 ILPILWRH
-502 VEKFM
+502 AEKFI

-586 FKLVVNKRRPI
+586 FKLVVNMRRPI

-602 SIGSWMNVLSLLAY
+602 SIGSWSSVLSYLAH

-628 FDALK
+628 FDTFK
-633 PDTANPFKPA
+633 PDSASSYKPPSNELRKRIELWLQPFFA
-643 SNGIIER
+643 
-650 TKLWFT
+650 
-656 AFMVALLLNQAFS
+656 ALLLNYAFS
-669 IVPRIVRYVLE
+669 MVPSIVRYVLE

-701 VALIRRFEEY
+701 VALISRFEKY
-711 NTTKQAHASVPT
+711 DTMKQTHTSVPT
-723 LDVTSQPGSFWH
+723 LDAASQPGSFWH
-735 PSSDTGVAYIA
+735 PSSDTGVSYIA
-746 SASKAT
+746 SAAKAT

>member
-1 MIPFISPHAWAC
+1 MSGARTGAH
-13 LVSGSHRPDAVLNSA
+13 LVSA
-28 MSLSPLDPS
+28 MSLSSVDPV

-44 FEGIPRTY
+44 FEGFPKIF
-52 ADSTKRAPPDLLDE
+52 ADGTKRAPPGFLDE
-66 RVLELER
+66 RAQELER
-73 LMARLRDVGLVCVSR
+73 LMARLRDVGLVSVSR
-88 AGPRLRGQVLVFVR
+88 AGPRARGQVLVFVH
-102 IEQAILQ
+102 IEHAVLQ
-109 EMRQVER
+109 EMRQIER

-130 SVDEPFKPAERVRYA
+130 SMDEPFKPAERVRYT
-145 HKRITTPYHP
+145 HKRITAPYRA
-155 SSKGQGA
+155 SSAEQGA
-162 GITTKCAEFPHVMDM
+162 GITARCAEFPHVMDM
-177 MPLHDTSFNQAW
+177 MPLHDSSFNQAW
-189 IKTWSR
+189 IKTWSH
-195 VSLASILYGIDQR
+195 VSLASIVYGIDQSE
-208 DIDKLRDQF
+208 IDKLRDHF
-217 GVDTAMYFAF
+217 GVHIAMYFAF
-227 LNAYFQS
+227 LNAYSKS
-234 LIPMAVT
+234 LVPMAVT

-263 AIVFV
+263 AIAFV
-268 EFWRIRERM
+268 EYWHIRERM

-301 KSLSPITGIEEE
+301 KSLSPITGMEEE

-323 YLLCIPVTILFLVFL
+323 FLLCVPVTILFLVFL
-338 VCTMAA
+338 VSTMAA

-360 KSFVT
+360 KSFVA

-379 QSAWRIAAQIM
+379 QSAWRMAAQIM

-400 RFHSSLTSKIFGMQS
+400 RFQSSLTFKIFGMQS
-415 VVTYGILALTAYMY
+415 IVTYGILALTAYMY
-429 MPFGE
+429 LPFGE
-434 YLIGQLHVRGY
+434 YLINQLQVHGY
-445 LNRLF
+445 LDRLF

-470 PAGLHDQLFAMSV
+470 PTGLHDQLFAMSV

-494 LLPILLRH
+494 ILPILWRH
-502 VEKFM
+502 AEKFI

-586 FKLVVNKRRPI
+586 FKLVVNMRRPI

-602 SIGSWMNVLSLLAY
+602 SIGSWSSVLSHLAH

-628 FDALK
+628 FDAFK
-633 PDTANPFKPA
+633 PDSESSYKPPSNELRKRIELWLQPFV
-643 SNGIIER
+643 S
-650 TKLWFT
+650 
-656 AFMVALLLNQAFS
+656 ALLLNYAFS
-669 IVPRIVRYVLE
+669 MVPSIVRYVLE

-701 VALIRRFEEY
+701 VALISRYEKY
-711 NTTKQAHASVPT
+711 DTMKQTHTSVPT
-723 LDVTSQPGSFWH
+723 LDAASQIGSFWH
-735 PSSDTGVAYIA
+735 PSSDTGVSYIA
-746 SASKAT
+746 SAAKAT

>member
-1 MIPFISPHAWAC
+1 MSGARTGAH
-13 LVSGSHRPDAVLNSA
+13 LVSA
-28 MSLSPLDPS
+28 MSLSSVDPV

-44 FEGIPRTY
+44 FEGFPKIF
-52 ADSTKRAPPDLLDE
+52 ADGTKRAPPGFLDE
-66 RVLELER
+66 RAQELER
-73 LMARLRDVGLVCVSR
+73 LMARLRDVGLVSVSR
-88 AGPRLRGQVLVFVR
+88 AGPRARGQVLVFVH
-102 IEQAILQ
+102 IEHADLQ
-109 EMRQVER
+109 EMRQIER

-130 SVDEPFKPAERVRYA
+130 SMDEPFKPAERVRYT
-145 HKRITTPYHP
+145 HKRITAPHRA
-155 SSKGQGA
+155 SSAERGA
-162 GITTKCAEFPHVMDM
+162 GITARCAEFPHVMDM
-177 MPLHDTSFNQAW
+177 MPLHDSSFNQAW
-189 IKTWSR
+189 IKTWSH
-195 VSLASILYGIDQR
+195 VSLASIVYGIDQSE
-208 DIDKLRDQF
+208 IDKLRDHF
-217 GVDTAMYFAF
+217 GVHIAMYFAF
-227 LNAYFQS
+227 LNAYSKS
-234 LIPMAVT
+234 LVPMAVT

-263 AIVFV
+263 AIAFV
-268 EFWRIRERM
+268 EYWHIRERM

-301 KSLSPITGIEEE
+301 KSLSPITGMEEE

-323 YLLCIPVTILFLVFL
+323 FLLCVPVTILFLVFL
-338 VCTMAA
+338 VSTMAA

-360 KSFVT
+360 KSLVA

-379 QSAWRIAAQIM
+379 QSAWRMAAQIM

-400 RFHSSLTSKIFGMQS
+400 RFQSSLTFKIFGMQS
-415 VVTYGILALTAYMY
+415 IVTYGILALTAYMY
-429 MPFGE
+429 LPFGE
-434 YLIGQLHVRGY
+434 YLINQLQVHGY
-445 LNRLF
+445 LDRLF

-470 PAGLHDQLFAMSV
+470 PTGLHDQLFAMSV

-494 LLPILLRH
+494 ILPILWRH
-502 VEKFM
+502 AEKFI

-586 FKLVVNKRRPI
+586 FKLVVNMRRPI

-602 SIGSWMNVLSLLAY
+602 SIGSWSSVLSHLAH

-628 FDALK
+628 FDAFK
-633 PDTANPFKPA
+633 PDSESSYKPPSNEMRERIVLWLQPFV
-643 SNGIIER
+643 S
-650 TKLWFT
+650 
-656 AFMVALLLNQAFS
+656 ALLLNYAFS
-669 IVPRIVRYVLE
+669 MLPSIVRYVLE

-701 VALIRRFEEY
+701 VALISRYEKY
-711 NTTKQAHASVPT
+711 DTMKQTHTSVPT
-723 LDVTSQPGSFWH
+723 LDAASQIGSFWH
-735 PSSDTGVAYIA
+735 PSSDTGVSYIA
-746 SASKAT
+746 SAAKAT

>member
-1 MIPFISPHAWAC
+1 MSGARTGAH
-13 LVSGSHRPDAVLNSA
+13 LVSA
-28 MSLSPLDPS
+28 MSQNPMDPV

-44 FEGIPRTY
+44 FEGFPKIF
-52 ADSTKRAPPDLLDE
+52 ADGTKRAPPGLLDE
-66 RVLELER
+66 RAQELER
-73 LMARLRDVGLVCVSR
+73 LMARLRDVGLVSVSR
-88 AGPRLRGQVLVFVR
+88 AGPRARGQVLVFVH
-102 IEQAILQ
+102 IEHAVLQ
-109 EMRQVER
+109 EMRQIER

-130 SVDEPFKPAERVRYA
+130 SMDEPFKPAERVRYT
-145 HKRITTPYHP
+145 HKRITAPYRA
-155 SSKGQGA
+155 SSAEQGA
-162 GITTKCAEFPHVMDM
+162 GITARCAEFPHVMDM
-177 MPLHDTSFNQAW
+177 MPLHDSSFNQAW
-189 IKTWSR
+189 IKTWSH
-195 VSLASILYGIDQR
+195 VSLASIVYGIDQSE
-208 DIDKLRDQF
+208 IDKLRDHF
-217 GVDTAMYFAF
+217 GVHIAMYFAF
-227 LNAYFQS
+227 LNAYSKS
-234 LIPMAVT
+234 LVPMAVT

-263 AIVFV
+263 AIAFV
-268 EFWRIRERM
+268 EYWHIRERM

-301 KSLSPITGIEEE
+301 KSLSPITGMEEE

-323 YLLCIPVTILFLVFL
+323 FLLCVPVTILFLVFL
-338 VCTMAA
+338 VSTMAA

-360 KSFVT
+360 KSLVA

-379 QSAWRIAAQIM
+379 QSAWRMAAQIM

-400 RFHSSLTSKIFGMQS
+400 RFQSSLTFKIFGMQS
-415 VVTYGILALTAYMY
+415 IVTYGILALTAYMY
-429 MPFGE
+429 LPFGE
-434 YLIGQLHVRGY
+434 YLINQLQVHGY
-445 LNRLF
+445 LDRLF

-470 PAGLHDQLFAMSV
+470 PTGLHDQLFAMSV

-494 LLPILLRH
+494 ILPILWRH
-502 VEKFM
+502 AEKFI

-586 FKLVVNKRRPI
+586 FKLVVNMRRPI

-602 SIGSWMNVLSLLAY
+602 SIGSWSSVLSHLAH

-628 FDALK
+628 FDAFK
-633 PDTANPFKPA
+633 PDSESSYKPPSNEMRERIVLWLQPFV
-643 SNGIIER
+643 S
-650 TKLWFT
+650 
-656 AFMVALLLNQAFS
+656 ALLLNYAFS
-669 IVPRIVRYVLE
+669 MLPSIVRYVLE

-701 VALIRRFEEY
+701 VALISRYEKY
-711 NTTKQAHASVPT
+711 DTMKQTHTSVPT
-723 LDVTSQPGSFWH
+723 LDAASQIGSFWH
-735 PSSDTGVAYIA
+735 PSSDTGVSYIA
-746 SASKAT
+746 SAAKAT